1 MSFTEIN
8 SVENFVIKAMTGV
21 NLNTPSPVG
30 EGQGVRVCEP
40 PAHYG
45 ARWEYVPA
53 TALQREITE
62 VLVETEVKK
71 ALVRLNPEI
80 AAQPERADEVIYKLR
95 SILLSVNSTGLVRA
109 NEKFAEWLKG
119 RKTMPFGK
127 NYAHVT
133 VNLIDFK
140 NIENNTF
147 QLVNQFSIRNRETK
161 RPDIVLFVNG
171 FPLVVG
177 EAKTAV
183 RPAVSWLDGAADIH
197 DGYENSVP
205 ELFVPNVFSF
215 ATEGKELYYGAVRT
229 PLEFWAAWRVDD
241 DENLSK
247 MMGLGNV
254 EKELKQLL
262 SPRTLLDI
270 LYNFTTYTTN
280 KKRQRTKIVCR
291 YQQYEGANLIV
302 ERVLQNRIKRGLIWH
317 FQGSGKSLLMLFAAQ
332 KLRKM
337 PELKSPTVMIVVD
350 RVDLDSQTQNVFKE
364 AQNVMPTEDISTM
377 NSYLENDSRYI
388 IITTIFKFKE
398 AKPNINLRENIIV
411 MVDEAHRTQEGDLG
425 QRMRA
430 ALPNAFFF
438 GLTGT
443 PINRSDH
450 NTFWTFGAEE
460 DTNGYM
466 SRYSFEDA
474 LRDNTILP
482 LHFEPRLLDIH
493 IDKDSVDEQFA
504 ELSNSLDED
513 AKITLTKKA
522 AKMLEFLK
530 SPERIALVCQDIAQ
544 HYQEKV
550 EPQGFKA
557 MIVTP
562 DREACHLYK
571 QELGKYFPDSA
582 SAVVISTSGKGDD
595 ELKRLYNRTKDEQ
608 EKLIEKY
615 NNPDSELKFLI
626 VTAKL
631 LTGFDSPILQTMYLD
646 KSLKDH
652 TLLQAICR
660 TNRKFPNKTFGR
672 IVDYFGV
679 FDDAAKAL
687 EFDEDAM
694 KKVITNLNSLID
706 ELPKVMENN
715 LSHFAGVDRTVE
727 GFDGLQA
734 AQEAIGTN
742 EKRDAFAA
750 DYRQLS
756 NIWESLSPDPA
767 LEPFRVDYK
776 WLSNVYQSVKPSGP
790 DSLGKLLWL
799 SLGAQTKKIMY
810 DNIHAEGIHTDMEE
824 VVLDETTVA
833 SLMANKDPKAAKRME
848 KELIKRF
855 KKYSNIPKFVE
866 LSKRLEELRAKAEA
880 GLISSIEFIKEL
892 CQIARE
898 TVQAEKQE
906 EKIEVRKTG
915 KEALTE
921 LFLELRTEDT
931 PAVVG
936 RIVADIDEIVKIVRF
951 PGWQTTN
958 AGEREVQKAL
968 RKTLLKYKLHKEEA
982 LFAKAY
988 LYIKEYY

>member
-1 MSFTEIN
+1 MSFNEIN
-8 SVENFVIKAMTGV
+8 TVENFVIKTMTGV
-21 NLNTPSPVG
+21 NLNDAGAVG
-30 EGQGVRVCEP
+30 GEP
-40 PAHYG
+40 MAEYG
-45 ARWEYVPA
+45 AYWVYTPA
-53 TALQREITE
+53 SELSREITE
-62 VLVETEVKK
+62 VLIETELKK
-71 ALVRLNPEI
+71 ALIKLNPEI
-80 AAQPERADEVIYKLR
+80 AALPERADEVIYKLR

-109 NEKFAEWLKG
+109 NEEFAEWLKG
-119 RKTMPFGK
+119 DKTMPFGK

-133 VNLIDFK
+133 VKLIDFD
-140 NIENNTF
+140 NIENNKF

-161 RPDIVLFVNG
+161 RPDIVMFVNG
-171 FPLVVG
+171 IPLVVG
-177 EAKTAV
+177 EAKTPI
-183 RPAVSWLDGAADIH
+183 RPSVSWLDAAADIH

-229 PLEFWAAWRVDD
+229 PLEFWAAWRVNDGDD
-241 DENLSK
+241 VSRL
-247 MMGLGNV
+247 MGLTNV
-254 EKELKQLL
+254 AAEMKQLL
-262 SPRTLLDI
+262 SPKTLLDI
-270 LYNFTTYTTN
+270 LYNFTTYSTN
-280 KKRQRTKIVCR
+280 KKRQRIKVVCR

-302 ERVLQNRIKRGLIWH
+302 QRVVENKIKRGLIWH

-332 KLRKM
+332 KMRKM
-337 PELKSPTVMIVVD
+337 AELKSPTVMIVVD

-364 AQNVMPTEDISTM
+364 ARNVVPTEDIDTL
-377 NSYLENDSRYI
+377 NGYLANDSRFI

-398 AKPNINLRENIIV
+398 AKANINLRDNIIV

-425 QRMRA
+425 QRMRM

-443 PINRSDH
+443 PINKSDH
-450 NTFWTFGAEE
+450 NTFWTFGAQE
-460 DTNGYM
+460 DENGYM

-474 LRDNTILP
+474 LRDKTILP

-493 IDKDSVDEQFA
+493 IDRDRVDEEFEA
-504 ELSNSLDED
+504 LSNTLDED
-513 AKITLTKKA
+513 AKITLSNKA

-530 SPERIALVCQDIAQ
+530 SPERIEIVCKDIAQ

-582 SAVVISTSGKGDD
+582 SAVVISTSGKGED
-595 ELKRLYNRTKDEQ
+595 ELKRLYSLTKDEQ
-608 EKLIEKY
+608 EKLIEKF
-615 NNPDSELKFLI
+615 NKPESELKFLI

-631 LTGFDSPILQTMYLD
+631 LTGFDAPILQTMYLD

-687 EFDEDAM
+687 EFDEDVM
-694 KKVITNLNSLID
+694 KKVITNLNLQLE
-706 ELPKVMENN
+706 ELPRVMANN
-715 LSHFAGVDRTVE
+715 LAHFEGVDRTVD

-734 AQEAIGTN
+734 AQEAINTN
-742 EKRDAFAA
+742 EKRDAFAS
-750 DYRQLS
+750 DYRQLA
-756 NIWESLSPDPA
+756 NIWESLSPDVS
-767 LEPFRVDYK
+767 LEPYREDYK

-810 DNIHAEGIHTDMEE
+810 DNIHVGGIHSDMEE
-824 VVLDETTVA
+824 VVLDEVMVA
-833 SLMANKDPKAAKRME
+833 SLMTSKDPRAAKKIE

-855 KKYSNIPKFVE
+855 KKYANQPKFIE
-866 LSKRLEELRAKAEA
+866 LSKRLEALRDKAEQ

-906 EKIEVRKTG
+906 QQVEVRKTG
-915 KEALTE
+915 EEALTE
-921 LFLELRTEDT
+921 LFMELRTEDT

-936 RIVADIDEIVKIVRF
+936 RIVADIDSIVKIVRF
-951 PGWQTTN
+951 PGWQNTN

-968 RKTLLKYKLHKEEA
+968 RKTLLKYKLHKEEV
-982 LFAKAY
+982 LFNKAY
-988 LYIKEYY
+988 MYIREYY

>member
-1 MSFTEIN
+1 MSNLSFNEIN
-8 SVENFVIKAMTGV
+8 TVENFVIKTMTGV
-21 NLNTPSPVG
+21 NLNDAGAAGG
-30 EGQGVRVCEP
+30 EPMAE
-40 PAHYG
+40 YG
-45 ARWEYVPA
+45 AHWLYTPA
-53 TALQREITE
+53 SELSREITE
-62 VLVETEVKK
+62 VLIETELKK
-71 ALVRLNPEI
+71 ALIKLNPEI
-80 AAQPERADEVIYKLR
+80 AALPERADEVIYKLR

-109 NEKFAEWLKG
+109 NEEFAEWLKG
-119 RKTMPFGK
+119 DKTMPFGK

-133 VNLIDFK
+133 VKLVDFD
-140 NIENNTF
+140 NIGNNKF

-161 RPDIVLFVNG
+161 RPDIVMFVNG
-171 FPLVVG
+171 IPLVVG
-177 EAKTAV
+177 EAKTPI
-183 RPAVSWLDGAADIH
+183 RPSVSWLDAAADIH

-229 PLEFWAAWRVDD
+229 PLEFWAAWRVNDGDD
-241 DENLSK
+241 VSRL
-247 MMGLGNV
+247 MGLTNV
-254 EKELKQLL
+254 AAEMKQLL
-262 SPRTLLDI
+262 SPKTLLDI
-270 LYNFTTYTTN
+270 LYNFTTYSTN
-280 KKRQRTKIVCR
+280 KKRQRMKVVCR

-302 ERVLQNRIKRGLIWH
+302 QRVVESKIKRGLIWH

-332 KLRKM
+332 KMRKM
-337 PELKSPTVMIVVD
+337 AELKSPTVMIVVD

-364 AQNVMPTEDISTM
+364 ARNVVPTEDIDTL
-377 NSYLENDSRYI
+377 NGYLANDSRFI

-398 AKPNINLRENIIV
+398 AKANINLRDNIIV

-425 QRMRA
+425 QRMRM

-443 PINRSDH
+443 PINKSDH
-450 NTFWTFGAEE
+450 NTFWTFGAQE
-460 DTNGYM
+460 DENGYM

-474 LRDNTILP
+474 LRDKTILP

-493 IDKDSVDEQFA
+493 IDRDRVDEEFEA
-504 ELSNSLDED
+504 LSNTLDED
-513 AKITLTKKA
+513 AKITLSNKA

-530 SPERIALVCQDIAQ
+530 LPERIEIVCKDIAQ

-571 QELGKYFPDSA
+571 QELEKYFPDSA
-582 SAVVISTSGKGDD
+582 SAVVISTSGKGED
-595 ELKRLYNRTKDEQ
+595 ELKRLYSLTKDEQ
-608 EKLIEKY
+608 EKLIEKF
-615 NNPDSELKFLI
+615 NKPESELKFLI

-631 LTGFDSPILQTMYLD
+631 LTGFDAPILQTMYLD

-687 EFDEDAM
+687 EFDEDVM
-694 KKVITNLNSLID
+694 KKVITNLNSQLE
-706 ELPKVMENN
+706 ELPRVMANN
-715 LSHFAGVDRTVE
+715 LAHFEGVDRTVD

-734 AQEAIGTN
+734 AQEAINTN
-742 EKRDAFAA
+742 EKRDAFAS
-750 DYRQLS
+750 DYRQLA
-756 NIWESLSPDPA
+756 NIWESLSPDVA
-767 LEPFRVDYK
+767 LEPYREDYK

-810 DNIHAEGIHTDMEE
+810 DNIHVGGIHSDMEE
-824 VVLDETTVA
+824 VVLDEVMVA
-833 SLMANKDPKAAKRME
+833 SLMTSKDPIAAKKIE

-855 KKYSNIPKFVE
+855 KKYANQLKFIE
-866 LSKRLEELRAKAEA
+866 LSKRLEALRDKAEQ

-906 EKIEVRKTG
+906 QQIEVRKTG

-921 LFLELRTEDT
+921 LFMELRTEDT

-936 RIVADIDEIVKIVRF
+936 RIVADIDSIVKIVRF
-951 PGWQTTN
+951 PGWQNTN
-958 AGEREVQKAL
+958 VGEREVQKAL
-968 RKTLLKYKLHKEEA
+968 RKTLLKYKLHKEEV
-982 LFAKAY
+982 LFNKAY
-988 LYIKEYY
+988 MYIREYY

>member
-1 MSFTEIN
+1 MSFNEIN
-8 SVENFVIKAMTGV
+8 SVENFVIKTMTGV
-21 NLNTPSPVG
+21 NLNDTQALHEPMPS
-30 EGQGVRVCEP
+30 
-40 PAHYG
+40 YG
-45 ARWEYVPA
+45 AQWIYTPA
-53 TALQREITE
+53 SELPREITE
-62 VLVETEVKK
+62 VLIETELKQ
-71 ALVRLNPEI
+71 ALVKLNPEI
-80 AAQPERADEVIYKLR
+80 AALPERADEVIYKLR

-109 NEKFAEWLKG
+109 NEEFAEWLKG
-119 RKTMPFGK
+119 NKTMPFGK
-127 NYAHVT
+127 NYAHVSIK
-133 VNLIDFK
+133 LIDFDD
-140 NIENNTF
+140 IENNKF

-161 RPDIVLFVNG
+161 RPDIVMFVNG
-171 FPLVVG
+171 IPLVVG
-177 EAKTAV
+177 EAKTPV
-183 RPAVSWLDGAADIH
+183 RPSVSWLDAASDIH

-205 ELFVPNVFSF
+205 ELFVPNVLSF

-229 PLEFWAAWRVDD
+229 PLEFWAAWRVNEGDD
-241 DENLSK
+241 VSRL
-247 MMGLGNV
+247 MGLNNV
-254 EKELKQLL
+254 AAEMKQLL
-262 SPRTLLDI
+262 SPKTLLDI
-270 LYNFTTYTTN
+270 LYNFTTHSTN
-280 KKRQRTKIVCR
+280 KKRQRIKVVCR

-302 ERVLQNRIKRGLIWH
+302 QRVLENKIKRGLIWH

-332 KLRKM
+332 KMRKLK
-337 PELKSPTVMIVVD
+337 ELKSPTVMIVVD

-364 AQNVMPTEDISTM
+364 APSVMPTEDIDTL
-377 NSYLENDSRYI
+377 NKYLANDSRFI
-388 IITTIFKFKE
+388 IITTIFKFKD
-398 AKPNINLRENIIV
+398 AKANINLRDNIIV

-425 QRMRA
+425 QRMRM

-443 PINRSDH
+443 PINKTDH
-450 NTFWTFGAEE
+450 NTFWTFGAQE
-460 DTNGYM
+460 DENGYM

-474 LRDNTILP
+474 LRDKTILP

-493 IDKDSVDEQFA
+493 IDREKVDEEFEA
-504 ELSNSLDED
+504 ISNTLDEE
-513 AKITLTKKA
+513 AKITLSKKA

-530 SPERIALVCQDIAQ
+530 SPERIEIVCKDIAQ

-582 SAVVISTSGKGDD
+582 SAVVISTSGKGED
-595 ELKRLYNRTKDEQ
+595 ELKRLYNLTKDEQ
-608 EKLIEKY
+608 EKLVEKF
-615 NNPDSELKFLI
+615 NKPDSELKFLI

-631 LTGFDSPILQTMYLD
+631 LTGFDAPILQTMYLD

-687 EFDEDAM
+687 EFDEDVM
-694 KKVITNLNSLID
+694 KKVITNLSSQLE
-706 ELPKVMENN
+706 ELPRIMANN
-715 LSHFAGVDRTVE
+715 LAHFEGVDRTIE

-734 AQEAIGTN
+734 AQDAIDTN
-742 EKRDAFAA
+742 EKRDAFAS
-750 DYRQLS
+750 DYRQLA

-767 LEPFRVDYK
+767 LEPYRTDYK

-810 DNIHAEGIHTDMEE
+810 DNIHVGGIHTDMQE
-824 VVLDETTVA
+824 VVLDETMVA
-833 SLMANKDPKAAKRME
+833 SLMVSKDPKAAKKIE

-855 KKYSNIPKFVE
+855 KKYTNQPKFVE
-866 LSKRLEELRAKAEA
+866 LSKRLEALRDKAEQ

-898 TVQAEKQE
+898 TIQAEKQE
-906 EKIEVRKTG
+906 EHIEVRKTG
-915 KEALTE
+915 TEALTE

-936 RIVADIDEIVKIVRF
+936 RIVADIDSIVKIVRF

-968 RKTLLKYKLHKEEA
+968 RKTLLKYKLHKEEV
-982 LFAKAY
+982 LFNKAY
-988 LYIKEYY
+988 MYIREYY

>member
-1 MSFTEIN
+1 MSFNEIN
-8 SVENFVIKAMTGV
+8 SVENFVIKTMTGV
-21 NLNTPSPVG
+21 NLNETG
-30 EGQGVRVCEP
+30 TLHEP
-40 PAHYG
+40 MTSYG
-45 ARWEYVPA
+45 AQWIYTPA
-53 TALQREITE
+53 SELPREITE
-62 VLVETEVKK
+62 VLIETELKQTLVK
-71 ALVRLNPEI
+71 LNPEI
-80 AAQPERADEVIYKLR
+80 AALPERADEVMYKLR

-109 NEKFAEWLKG
+109 NEEFAEWLKG
-119 RKTMPFGK
+119 NKTMPFGK
-127 NYAHVT
+127 NYAHVS
-133 VNLIDFK
+133 VKLIDFET
-140 NIENNTF
+140 IENNKF

-161 RPDIVLFVNG
+161 RPDIVMFVNG
-171 FPLVVG
+171 IPLVVG
-177 EAKTAV
+177 EAKTPV
-183 RPAVSWLDGAADIH
+183 RPSVSWLDAASDIH

-205 ELFVPNVFSF
+205 ELFVPNVLSF

-229 PLEFWAAWRVDD
+229 PLEFWAAWRVNEGDD
-241 DENLSK
+241 VSRL
-247 MMGLGNV
+247 MGLNNV
-254 EKELKQLL
+254 AAEMKQLL
-262 SPRTLLDI
+262 SPKTLLDI
-270 LYNFTTYTTN
+270 LYNFTTYSTN
-280 KKRQRTKIVCR
+280 KKRQRIKVVCR

-302 ERVLQNRIKRGLIWH
+302 QRVLENKIKRGLIWH

-332 KLRKM
+332 KMRKLK
-337 PELKSPTVMIVVD
+337 ELKSPTVMIVVD

-364 AQNVMPTEDISTM
+364 APNVMPTEDIDTL
-377 NSYLENDSRYI
+377 NKYLANDSRFI
-388 IITTIFKFKE
+388 IITTIFKFKD
-398 AKPNINLRENIIV
+398 AKANINLRDNIIV

-425 QRMRA
+425 QRMRM

-443 PINRSDH
+443 PINKTDH
-450 NTFWTFGAEE
+450 NTFWTFGAQE
-460 DTNGYM
+460 DENGYM

-474 LRDNTILP
+474 LRDKTILP

-493 IDKDSVDEQFA
+493 IDREKVDEEFEA
-504 ELSNSLDED
+504 ISNTLDEE
-513 AKITLTKKA
+513 AKITLSKKA

-530 SPERIALVCQDIAQ
+530 SPERIEIVCKDIAQ

-571 QELGKYFPDSA
+571 QELGKYFPNSA
-582 SAVVISTSGKGDD
+582 SAVVISTSGKGED
-595 ELKRLYNRTKDEQ
+595 ELKRLYNLTKDEQ
-608 EKLIEKY
+608 EKLVEKF
-615 NNPDSELKFLI
+615 NKPDSELKFLI

-631 LTGFDSPILQTMYLD
+631 LTGFDAPILQTMYLD

-687 EFDEDAM
+687 EFDEDVM
-694 KKVITNLNSLID
+694 KKVITNLSSQLE
-706 ELPKVMENN
+706 ELPRIMANN
-715 LSHFAGVDRTVE
+715 LAHFEGVDRTIE

-734 AQEAIGTN
+734 AQDAIDTN
-742 EKRDAFAA
+742 EKRDAFAS
-750 DYRQLS
+750 DYRQLT

-767 LEPFRVDYK
+767 LEPYRTDYK

-810 DNIHAEGIHTDMEE
+810 DNIHVGGIHTDMQE
-824 VVLDETTVA
+824 VVLDETMVA
-833 SLMANKDPKAAKRME
+833 SLMVSKDPKAAKKIE

-855 KKYSNIPKFVE
+855 KKYTNQPKFVE
-866 LSKRLEELRAKAEA
+866 LSKRLEALRDKAEQ

-898 TVQAEKQE
+898 TIQAEKQE
-906 EKIEVRKTG
+906 EHIEVRKTG
-915 KEALTE
+915 TEALTE

-936 RIVADIDEIVKIVRF
+936 RIVADIDSIVKIVRF

-968 RKTLLKYKLHKEEA
+968 RKTLLKYKLHKEEV
-982 LFAKAY
+982 LFNKAY
-988 LYIKEYY
+988 MYIREYY

>member
-1 MSFTEIN
+1 MSFNEIN
-8 SVENFVIKAMTGV
+8 AVENFVIHTMTGV
-21 NLNTPSPVG
+21 NLNETGTLHEPMPS
-30 EGQGVRVCEP
+30 
-40 PAHYG
+40 YG
-45 ARWEYVPA
+45 AQWIYTPA
-53 TALQREITE
+53 SELPREITE
-62 VLVETEVKK
+62 VLIETELKQ
-71 ALVRLNPEI
+71 ALIKLNPEI
-80 AAQPERADEVIYKLR
+80 AALPDRADEVIYKLR

-109 NEKFAEWLKG
+109 NEEFAEWLKG
-119 RKTMPFGK
+119 NKTMPFGK
-127 NYAHVT
+127 NYAHVSIK
-133 VNLIDFK
+133 LIDFDV
-140 NIENNTF
+140 IENNKF

-161 RPDIVLFVNG
+161 RPDIVMFVNG
-171 FPLVVG
+171 IPLVVG
-177 EAKTAV
+177 EAKTPV
-183 RPAVSWLDGAADIH
+183 RPSVSWLDAASDIH

-205 ELFVPNVFSF
+205 ELFVPNVLSF

-229 PLEFWAAWRVDD
+229 PLEFWAAWRVNEGDD
-241 DENLSK
+241 MSRL
-247 MMGLGNV
+247 MGLNNV
-254 EKELKQLL
+254 AAEMKQLL
-262 SPRTLLDI
+262 SPKTLLDI
-270 LYNFTTYTTN
+270 LYNFTTYSTN
-280 KKRQRTKIVCR
+280 KKRQRIKVVCR

-302 ERVLQNRIKRGLIWH
+302 QRVLENKIKRGLIWH

-332 KLRKM
+332 KMRKM
-337 PELKSPTVMIVVD
+337 KELKSPTVMIVVD

-364 AQNVMPTEDISTM
+364 APNVMPTEDIDTL
-377 NSYLENDSRYI
+377 NKYLANDSRYI
-388 IITTIFKFKE
+388 IITTIFKFKD
-398 AKPNINLRENIIV
+398 AQANINQRENIIV

-425 QRMRA
+425 QRMRL

-443 PINRSDH
+443 PINKTDH
-450 NTFWTFGAEE
+450 NTFWTFGAQE
-460 DTNGYM
+460 DENGYM

-474 LRDNTILP
+474 LRDKTILP

-493 IDKDSVDEQFA
+493 IDREKVDEEFA
-504 ELSNSLDED
+504 AISNTLDED
-513 AKITLTKKA
+513 AKITLSNKA

-530 SPERIALVCQDIAQ
+530 SPERIEIVCKDIAQ

-571 QELGKYFPDSA
+571 QELSKYFPDSA
-582 SAVVISTSGKGDD
+582 SAVVISTSGKGED
-595 ELKRLYNRTKDEQ
+595 ELKRLYNLSKDEQ
-608 EKLIEKY
+608 EKLIEKF
-615 NNPDSELKFLI
+615 NKPDSELKFLI

-631 LTGFDSPILQTMYLD
+631 LTGFDAPILQTMYLD

-687 EFDEDAM
+687 EFDEEVM
-694 KKVITNLNSLID
+694 KKVITNLSSQLE
-706 ELPKVMENN
+706 ELPRIMANN
-715 LSHFAGVDRTVE
+715 LAHFEGVDRTIE
-727 GFDGLQA
+727 GFDGLQT
-734 AQEAIGTN
+734 AQDAIDTN
-742 EKRDAFAA
+742 EKRDAFAS
-750 DYRQLS
+750 DYRQLA

-767 LEPFRVDYK
+767 LEPYRTDYK

-810 DNIHAEGIHTDMEE
+810 DNIHVGGIHTDMQE
-824 VVLDETTVA
+824 VVLDETMVA
-833 SLMANKDPKAAKRME
+833 SLMASKDPKAAKKIE

-855 KKYSNIPKFVE
+855 KKYTNQPKFVE
-866 LSKRLEELRAKAEA
+866 LSKRLEALRDKAEQ

-898 TVQAEKQE
+898 TIQAEKQE
-906 EKIEVRKTG
+906 EHIEVRKTG
-915 KEALTE
+915 TEALTE

-936 RIVADIDEIVKIVRF
+936 RIVADIDSIVKIVRF

-968 RKTLLKYKLHKEEA
+968 RKTLLKYKLHKEEV
-982 LFAKAY
+982 LFNKAY
-988 LYIKEYY
+988 MYIREYY

>member
-1 MSFTEIN
+1 MSFNEIN
-8 SVENFVIKAMTGV
+8 SVENFVIITMTGV
-21 NLNTPSPVG
+21 NLNDTKALHEPMPS
-30 EGQGVRVCEP
+30 
-40 PAHYG
+40 YG
-45 ARWEYVPA
+45 AQWIYTPA
-53 TALQREITE
+53 SELPREITE
-62 VLVETEVKK
+62 VLIETELKQ
-71 ALVRLNPEI
+71 ALIKLNPEI
-80 AAQPERADEVIYKLR
+80 AALPERADEVIYKLR
-95 SILLSVNSTGLVRA
+95 SILLSVNSTGLVHA
-109 NEKFAEWLKG
+109 NEEFAEWLKG
-119 RKTMPFGK
+119 NKTMPFGK
-127 NYAHVT
+127 NYAHVSIK
-133 VNLIDFK
+133 LIYFDV
-140 NIENNTF
+140 IENNKF

-161 RPDIVLFVNG
+161 RPDIVMFVNG
-171 FPLVVG
+171 IPLVVG
-177 EAKTAV
+177 EAKTPV
-183 RPAVSWLDGAADIH
+183 RPSVSWLDAASDIH

-205 ELFVPNVFSF
+205 ELFVPNVLSF

-229 PLEFWAAWRVDD
+229 LLEFWAAWRVNKGDD
-241 DENLSK
+241 MSRL
-247 MMGLGNV
+247 MGLNNV
-254 EKELKQLL
+254 AAEMKQLL
-262 SPRTLLDI
+262 SPKTLLDI
-270 LYNFTTYTTN
+270 LYNFTTYSTN
-280 KKRQRTKIVCR
+280 KKRQRIKVVCR

-302 ERVLQNRIKRGLIWH
+302 QRVLENKIKRGLIWH

-332 KLRKM
+332 KMRKM
-337 PELKSPTVMIVVD
+337 KELKSPTVMIVVD

-364 AQNVMPTEDISTM
+364 APNVMPTEDIDTL
-377 NSYLENDSRYI
+377 NKYLANDSRYI
-388 IITTIFKFKE
+388 IITTIFKFKD
-398 AKPNINLRENIIV
+398 AQANINQRENIIV

-425 QRMRA
+425 QRMRL

-443 PINRSDH
+443 PINKSDH
-450 NTFWTFGAEE
+450 NTFWTFGAQE
-460 DTNGYM
+460 DENGYM

-474 LRDNTILP
+474 LRDKTILP

-493 IDKDSVDEQFA
+493 IDREKVDEEFA
-504 ELSNSLDED
+504 AISNTLDED
-513 AKITLTKKA
+513 AKITLSNKA

-530 SPERIALVCQDIAQ
+530 SPERIEIVCKDIAQ

-571 QELGKYFPDSA
+571 QELSKYFPDSA
-582 SAVVISTSGKGDD
+582 SAVVISTSGKGED
-595 ELKRLYNRTKDEQ
+595 ELKRLYNLSKDEQ
-608 EKLIEKY
+608 EKLIEKFSKS
-615 NNPDSELKFLI
+615 DSELKFLI

-631 LTGFDSPILQTMYLD
+631 LTGFDAPILQTMYLD

-687 EFDEDAM
+687 EFDEDVM
-694 KKVITNLNSLID
+694 KKVITNLSSQLE
-706 ELPKVMENN
+706 ELPRIMGNN
-715 LSHFAGVDRTVE
+715 LAHFEGVDRTVE

-734 AQEAIGTN
+734 AQDAINTN
-742 EKRDAFAA
+742 EKRDAFAS
-750 DYRQLS
+750 DYRQLA

-767 LEPFRVDYK
+767 LEPYRTDYK

-810 DNIHAEGIHTDMEE
+810 DNIHVDGIHNDMQE
-824 VVLDETTVA
+824 VVLDETMVA
-833 SLMANKDPKAAKRME
+833 SLMASKDPKAAKKIE

-855 KKYSNIPKFVE
+855 KKYTNQPKFVE
-866 LSKRLEELRAKAEA
+866 LSKRLEALRDKAEQ

-898 TVQAEKQE
+898 TIQAEKQE
-906 EKIEVRKTG
+906 EHIEVRKTG
-915 KEALTE
+915 TEALTE

-936 RIVADIDEIVKIVRF
+936 RIVADIDSIVKIVRF

-968 RKTLLKYKLHKEEA
+968 RKTLLKYKLHKEEV
-982 LFAKAY
+982 LFNKAY
-988 LYIKEYY
+988 MYIREYY

>member
-1 MSFTEIN
+1 MPFNEIN
-8 SVENFVIKAMTGV
+8 SVENFVIKTMTGV
-21 NLNTPSPVG
+21 NLNNT
-30 EGQGVRVCEP
+30 QALHEP
-40 PAHYG
+40 IVTYG
-45 ARWEYVPA
+45 AQWIYTPA
-53 TALQREITE
+53 SELPREITE
-62 VLVETEVKK
+62 VLIETELKQ
-71 ALVRLNPEI
+71 ALVKLNPEI
-80 AAQPERADEVIYKLR
+80 AALPERADEVIYKLR

-109 NEKFAEWLKG
+109 NEEFAEWLKG
-119 RKTMPFGK
+119 KKTMPFGK
-127 NYAHVT
+127 NYAHVS
-133 VNLIDFK
+133 VKLIDFE
-140 NIENNTF
+140 NIENNKF

-161 RPDIVLFVNG
+161 RPDIVMFVNG
-171 FPLVVG
+171 IPLVVG
-177 EAKTAV
+177 EAKTPV
-183 RPAVSWLDGAADIH
+183 RPSVSWLDAASDIH

-205 ELFVPNVFSF
+205 ELFVPNVLSF

-229 PLEFWAAWRVDD
+229 PLEFWAAWRVNEGDD
-241 DENLSK
+241 VSRL
-247 MMGLGNV
+247 MGLNNV
-254 EKELKQLL
+254 AAEMKQLL
-262 SPRTLLDI
+262 SPKTLLDI
-270 LYNFTTYTTN
+270 LYNFTTYSTN
-280 KKRQRTKIVCR
+280 KKRQRIKVVCR

-302 ERVLQNRIKRGLIWH
+302 QRVLENKIKRGLIWH

-332 KLRKM
+332 KMRKLK
-337 PELKSPTVMIVVD
+337 ELKSPTVMIVVD

-364 AQNVMPTEDISTM
+364 APNVMPTEDIDTL
-377 NSYLENDSRYI
+377 NKYLANDSRYI
-388 IITTIFKFKE
+388 IITTIFKFKD
-398 AKPNINLRENIIV
+398 AQANINLRDNIIV

-425 QRMRA
+425 QRMRM

-443 PINRSDH
+443 PINKTDH
-450 NTFWTFGAEE
+450 NTFWTFGAQE
-460 DTNGYM
+460 DENGYM

-474 LRDNTILP
+474 LRDKTILP

-493 IDKDSVDEQFA
+493 IDREKVDEEFA
-504 ELSNSLDED
+504 AISNTLDEE
-513 AKITLTKKA
+513 AKITLSNKA

-530 SPERIALVCQDIAQ
+530 SPERVEIVCKDIAQ

-582 SAVVISTSGKGDD
+582 SAVVISTSGKGED
-595 ELKRLYNRTKDEQ
+595 ELKRLYNLAKDEQ
-608 EKLIEKY
+608 EKLIEKF
-615 NNPDSELKFLI
+615 NKPDSELKFLI

-631 LTGFDSPILQTMYLD
+631 LTGFDAPILQTMYLD

-687 EFDEDAM
+687 EFDEEVM
-694 KKVITNLNSLID
+694 KKVITNLSSQLE
-706 ELPKVMENN
+706 ELPRIMANN
-715 LSHFAGVDRTVE
+715 LAHFEGVDRTIE

-734 AQEAIGTN
+734 AQDAIDTN
-742 EKRDAFAA
+742 EKRDAFAS
-750 DYRQLS
+750 DYRQLA

-767 LEPFRVDYK
+767 LEPYRTDYK

-810 DNIHAEGIHTDMEE
+810 DNIHVGGIHTDMEE
-824 VVLDETTVA
+824 VVLDETMVA
-833 SLMANKDPKAAKRME
+833 SLMASKDPKAAKKIE

-855 KKYSNIPKFVE
+855 KKYTNQPKFVE
-866 LSKRLEELRAKAEA
+866 LSKRLEALRDKAEQ

-898 TVQAEKQE
+898 TIQAEKQE
-906 EKIEVRKTG
+906 EHIEVRKTG
-915 KEALTE
+915 TEALTE
-921 LFLELRTEDT
+921 LFLELRTDDT

-936 RIVADIDEIVKIVRF
+936 RIVADIDSIVKVVRF

-968 RKTLLKYKLHKEEA
+968 RKTLLKYKLHKEEV
-982 LFAKAY
+982 LFNKAY
-988 LYIKEYY
+988 LYIREYY

>member
-1 MSFTEIN
+1 MSFNEIN
-8 SVENFVIKAMTGV
+8 SVENFVIKTMTGV
-21 NLNTPSPVG
+21 NLNETG
-30 EGQGVRVCEP
+30 TLHEP
-40 PAHYG
+40 MTSYG
-45 ARWEYVPA
+45 AQWIYTPA
-53 TALQREITE
+53 SELPREITE
-62 VLVETEVKK
+62 VLIETELKQ
-71 ALVRLNPEI
+71 ALIKLNPEI
-80 AAQPERADEVIYKLR
+80 AALPERADEVIYKLR

-109 NEKFAEWLKG
+109 NEEFAEWLKG
-119 RKTMPFGK
+119 NKTMPFGK
-127 NYAHVT
+127 NYAHVS
-133 VNLIDFK
+133 VKLIDFET
-140 NIENNTF
+140 IENNKF

-161 RPDIVLFVNG
+161 RPDIVMFVNG
-171 FPLVVG
+171 IPLVVG
-177 EAKTAV
+177 EAKTPV
-183 RPAVSWLDGAADIH
+183 RPSVSWLDAASDIH

-205 ELFVPNVFSF
+205 ELFVPNVLSF

-229 PLEFWAAWRVDD
+229 PLEFWAAWRVNEGDD
-241 DENLSK
+241 VTRL
-247 MMGLGNV
+247 MGLNNV
-254 EKELKQLL
+254 AAEMKQLL
-262 SPRTLLDI
+262 SPKTLLDI
-270 LYNFTTYTTN
+270 LYNFTTYSTN
-280 KKRQRTKIVCR
+280 KKRQRIKVVCR

-302 ERVLQNRIKRGLIWH
+302 QRVLENKIKRGLIWH

-332 KLRKM
+332 KMRKM
-337 PELKSPTVMIVVD
+337 KELKSPTVMIVVD

-364 AQNVMPTEDISTM
+364 APNVMPTEDIDTL
-377 NSYLENDSRYI
+377 NKYLANDSRYI
-388 IITTIFKFKE
+388 IITTIFKFKD
-398 AKPNINLRENIIV
+398 AQANINQRENIIV

-425 QRMRA
+425 QRMRL

-443 PINRSDH
+443 PINKSDH
-450 NTFWTFGAEE
+450 NTFWTFGAQE
-460 DTNGYM
+460 DENGYM

-474 LRDNTILP
+474 LRDKTILP

-493 IDKDSVDEQFA
+493 IDRDKVDEEFA
-504 ELSNSLDED
+504 AISNTLDED
-513 AKITLTKKA
+513 AKITLSNKA

-530 SPERIALVCQDIAQ
+530 SPERIEIVCKDIAQ

-582 SAVVISTSGKGDD
+582 SAVVISTSGKGED
-595 ELKRLYNRTKDEQ
+595 ELKRLYNLSKDEQ
-608 EKLIEKY
+608 EKLIEKF
-615 NNPDSELKFLI
+615 NKPDSELKFLI

-631 LTGFDSPILQTMYLD
+631 LTGFDAPILQTMYLD

-687 EFDEDAM
+687 EFDEEVM
-694 KKVITNLNSLID
+694 KKVITNLSSQLE
-706 ELPKVMENN
+706 ELPRIMANN
-715 LSHFAGVDRTVE
+715 LAHFEGVDRTVE

-734 AQEAIGTN
+734 AQDAINTN
-742 EKRDAFAA
+742 EKRDAFAS
-750 DYRQLS
+750 DYRQLA

-767 LEPFRVDYK
+767 LEPYRTDYK

-810 DNIHAEGIHTDMEE
+810 DNIHVGGIHTDMEE
-824 VVLDETTVA
+824 VVLDETMVA
-833 SLMANKDPKAAKRME
+833 SLMASKDPKAAKKIE

-855 KKYSNIPKFVE
+855 KKYTNQPKFVE
-866 LSKRLEELRAKAEA
+866 LSKRLEALRDKAEQ

-898 TVQAEKQE
+898 TIQAEKQE
-906 EKIEVRKTG
+906 EHIEVRKTG

-921 LFLELRTEDT
+921 LFLELRTDDT

-936 RIVADIDEIVKIVRF
+936 RIVADIDSIVKIVRF

-968 RKTLLKYKLHKEEA
+968 RKTLLKYKLHKEEV
-982 LFAKAY
+982 LFNKAY
-988 LYIKEYY
+988 MYIREYY

>member
-1 MSFTEIN
+1 MSFNEIN
-8 SVENFVIKAMTGV
+8 TVENFVIKTMTGV
-21 NLNTPSPVG
+21 NLNDAGVVGGEPVA
-30 EGQGVRVCEP
+30 E
-40 PAHYG
+40 YG
-45 ARWEYVPA
+45 AHWVYTPA
-53 TALQREITE
+53 SELSREITE
-62 VLVETEVKK
+62 VLIETELKQ
-71 ALVRLNPEI
+71 ALIKLNPEI
-80 AAQPERADEVIYKLR
+80 AALPERADEVIYKLR

-109 NEKFAEWLKG
+109 NEEFAEWLKG
-119 RKTMPFGK
+119 DKTMPFGK

-133 VNLIDFK
+133 VKLIDFD
-140 NIENNTF
+140 NIENNKF

-161 RPDIVLFVNG
+161 RPDIVMFVNG
-171 FPLVVG
+171 IPLVVG
-177 EAKTAV
+177 EAKT
-183 RPAVSWLDGAADIH
+183 PICPSVSWLDAAADIH

-229 PLEFWAAWRVDD
+229 PLEFWAAWRVNDGDD
-241 DENLSK
+241 VSRL
-247 MMGLGNV
+247 MGLTNV
-254 EKELKQLL
+254 AAEMKQLL
-262 SPRTLLDI
+262 SPKTLLDI
-270 LYNFTTYTTN
+270 LYNFTTYSTN
-280 KKRQRTKIVCR
+280 KKRQRMKVVCR

-302 ERVLQNRIKRGLIWH
+302 QRVVENKIKRGLIWH

-332 KLRKM
+332 KMRKM
-337 PELKSPTVMIVVD
+337 AELKSPTVMIVVD

-364 AQNVMPTEDISTM
+364 ARNVVPTEDIDTL
-377 NSYLENDSRYI
+377 NGYLVNDSRFI

-398 AKPNINLRENIIV
+398 AKANINLRDNIIV

-425 QRMRA
+425 QRMRM

-443 PINRSDH
+443 PINKSDH
-450 NTFWTFGAEE
+450 NTFWTFGAQE
-460 DTNGYM
+460 DENGYM

-474 LRDNTILP
+474 LRDKTILP

-493 IDKDSVDEQFA
+493 IDRDRVDEEFEA
-504 ELSNSLDED
+504 LSNTLDED
-513 AKITLTKKA
+513 AKITLSNKA

-530 SPERIALVCQDIAQ
+530 SPERIEIVCKDIAQ

-582 SAVVISTSGKGDD
+582 SAVVISTSGKGED
-595 ELKRLYNRTKDEQ
+595 ELKRLYSLTKDEQ
-608 EKLIEKY
+608 EKLIEKF
-615 NNPDSELKFLI
+615 NKPESELKFLI

-631 LTGFDSPILQTMYLD
+631 LTGFDAPILQTMYLD

-687 EFDEDAM
+687 EFDEDVM
-694 KKVITNLNSLID
+694 KKVITNLNSQLE
-706 ELPKVMENN
+706 ELPRVMANN
-715 LSHFAGVDRTVE
+715 LAHFEGVDRTID

-734 AQEAIGTN
+734 AQEAINTN
-742 EKRDAFAA
+742 EKRDAFAS
-750 DYRQLS
+750 DYRQLA
-756 NIWESLSPDPA
+756 NIWESLSPDVA
-767 LEPFRVDYK
+767 LEPYREDYK

-810 DNIHAEGIHTDMEE
+810 DNIHVGGIHSDMEE
-824 VVLDETTVA
+824 VVLDEVMVA
-833 SLMANKDPKAAKRME
+833 SLMTSKDPRATKKIE

-855 KKYSNIPKFVE
+855 KKYANQPKFIE
-866 LSKRLEELRAKAEA
+866 LSKRLEALRDKAEQ

-906 EKIEVRKTG
+906 QQVEVRKTG
-915 KEALTE
+915 EEALTE
-921 LFLELRTEDT
+921 LFMELRTEDT

-936 RIVADIDEIVKIVRF
+936 RIVADIDSIVKIVRF
-951 PGWQTTN
+951 PGWQNTN

-968 RKTLLKYKLHKEEA
+968 RKTLLKYKLHKEEV
-982 LFAKAY
+982 LFNKAY
-988 LYIKEYY
+988 MYIREYY

>member
-1 MSFTEIN
+1 MPFNEIN
-8 SVENFVIKAMTGV
+8 SVENFVIKTMTGV
-21 NLNTPSPVG
+21 NLNETGTLHEPMPS
-30 EGQGVRVCEP
+30 
-40 PAHYG
+40 YG
-45 ARWEYVPA
+45 AQWIYTPA
-53 TALQREITE
+53 SELPREITE
-62 VLVETEVKK
+62 VLIETELKQ
-71 ALVRLNPEI
+71 ALVKLNPEI
-80 AAQPERADEVIYKLR
+80 AALPERADEVIYKLR

-109 NEKFAEWLKG
+109 NEEFAEWLKG
-119 RKTMPFGK
+119 NKTMPFGK
-127 NYAHVT
+127 NYAHVS
-133 VNLIDFK
+133 VKLIDFET
-140 NIENNTF
+140 IENNKF

-161 RPDIVLFVNG
+161 RPDIVMFVNG
-171 FPLVVG
+171 IPLVVG
-177 EAKTAV
+177 EAKTPV
-183 RPAVSWLDGAADIH
+183 RPSVSWLDAASDIH

-205 ELFVPNVFSF
+205 ELFVPNVLSF

-229 PLEFWAAWRVDD
+229 PLEFWAAWRVNDGDD
-241 DENLSK
+241 VSRL
-247 MMGLGNV
+247 MGLNNV
-254 EKELKQLL
+254 AAEMKQLL
-262 SPRTLLDI
+262 SPKTLLDI
-270 LYNFTTYTTN
+270 LYNFTTYSTN
-280 KKRQRTKIVCR
+280 KKRQRIKVVCR

-302 ERVLQNRIKRGLIWH
+302 QRVLENKIKRGLIWH

-332 KLRKM
+332 KMRKM
-337 PELKSPTVMIVVD
+337 KELKSPTVMIVVD

-364 AQNVMPTEDISTM
+364 APNVMPTEDIDTL
-377 NSYLENDSRYI
+377 NKYLANDSRYI
-388 IITTIFKFKE
+388 IITTIFKFKD
-398 AKPNINLRENIIV
+398 AQANINQRENIIV

-425 QRMRA
+425 QRMRL

-443 PINRSDH
+443 PINKSDH
-450 NTFWTFGAEE
+450 NTFWTFGAQE
-460 DTNGYM
+460 DENGYM

-474 LRDNTILP
+474 LRDKTILP

-493 IDKDSVDEQFA
+493 IDRDKVDEEFA
-504 ELSNSLDED
+504 AISNTLDED
-513 AKITLTKKA
+513 AKITLSNKA

-530 SPERIALVCQDIAQ
+530 SPERIEIVCKDIAQ

-582 SAVVISTSGKGDD
+582 SAVVISTSGKGED
-595 ELKRLYNRTKDEQ
+595 ELKRLYNLSKDEQ
-608 EKLIEKY
+608 EKLIEKF
-615 NNPDSELKFLI
+615 NKPDSELKFLI

-631 LTGFDSPILQTMYLD
+631 LTGFDAPILQTMYLD

-687 EFDEDAM
+687 EFDEEVM
-694 KKVITNLNSLID
+694 KKVITNLSSQLE
-706 ELPKVMENN
+706 ELPRIMANN
-715 LSHFAGVDRTVE
+715 LAHFEEVDRTVE

-734 AQEAIGTN
+734 AQDAINTN
-742 EKRDAFAA
+742 EKRDAFAS
-750 DYRQLS
+750 DYRQLA

-767 LEPFRVDYK
+767 LEPYRTDYK

-810 DNIHAEGIHTDMEE
+810 DNIHVGGIHTDMEE
-824 VVLDETTVA
+824 VVLDETMVA
-833 SLMANKDPKAAKRME
+833 SLMASKDPRAAKKIE

-855 KKYSNIPKFVE
+855 KKYTNQPKFVE
-866 LSKRLEELRAKAEA
+866 LSKRLEALRDKAEQ

-898 TVQAEKQE
+898 TIQAEKQE
-906 EKIEVRKTG
+906 EHIEVRKTG

-921 LFLELRTEDT
+921 LFLELRTDDT

-936 RIVADIDEIVKIVRF
+936 RIVADIDSIVKIVRF

-968 RKTLLKYKLHKEEA
+968 RKTLLKYKLHKEEV
-982 LFAKAY
+982 LFNKAY
-988 LYIKEYY
+988 LYIREYY

>member
-1 MSFTEIN
+1 MPFNEIN
-8 SVENFVIKAMTGV
+8 SVENFVIKTMTGV
-21 NLNTPSPVG
+21 NLNETGTLHEPMPS
-30 EGQGVRVCEP
+30 
-40 PAHYG
+40 YG
-45 ARWEYVPA
+45 AQWIYTPA
-53 TALQREITE
+53 SELPREITE
-62 VLVETEVKK
+62 VLIETELKQ
-71 ALVRLNPEI
+71 ALVKLNPEI
-80 AAQPERADEVIYKLR
+80 AALPDRADEVIYKLR

-109 NEKFAEWLKG
+109 NEEFAEWLKG
-119 RKTMPFGK
+119 NKTMPFGK
-127 NYAHVT
+127 NYAHVSIK
-133 VNLIDFK
+133 LIDFE
-140 NIENNTF
+140 NIENNKF
-147 QLVNQFSIRNRETK
+147 QLVNQLSIRNRETK
-161 RPDIVLFVNG
+161 RPDIVMFVNG
-171 FPLVVG
+171 IPLVVG
-177 EAKTAV
+177 EAKTPV
-183 RPAVSWLDGAADIH
+183 RSSVSWLDAASDIH

-205 ELFVPNVFSF
+205 ELFVPNILSF

-229 PLEFWAAWRVDD
+229 PLEFWSAWRVNDNDD
-241 DENLSK
+241 VSR
-247 MMGLGNV
+247 MMGLNNV
-254 EKELKQLL
+254 AAEMKQLL
-262 SPRTLLDI
+262 SPKTLLDI
-270 LYNFTTYTTN
+270 LYNFTTYSTN
-280 KKRQRTKIVCR
+280 KKRQRIKVVCR

-302 ERVLQNRIKRGLIWH
+302 QRVLENKIKRGLIWH

-337 PELKSPTVMIVVD
+337 PELKSPTVIIVVD

-364 AQNVMPTEDISTM
+364 APNVMPTEDIDTL
-377 NSYLENDSRYI
+377 NKYLANDSRYI
-388 IITTIFKFKE
+388 IITTIFKFKD
-398 AKPNINLRENIIV
+398 AQASINLRDNIIV

-425 QRMRA
+425 QRMRM

-443 PINRSDH
+443 PINKTDH
-450 NTFWTFGAEE
+450 NTFWTFGANE
-460 DTNGYM
+460 DENGYM

-474 LRDNTILP
+474 LRDKTILP

-493 IDKDSVDEQFA
+493 IDREKVDEEFA
-504 ELSNSLDED
+504 ALSNTLDED
-513 AKITLTKKA
+513 AKITLSNKA

-530 SPERIALVCQDIAQ
+530 SPERIEIVCKDIAQ

-595 ELKRLYNRTKDEQ
+595 ELKHLYNLTKDEQ
-608 EKLIEKY
+608 EKLIEKF
-615 NNPDSELKFLI
+615 NKPDSELKFLI

-631 LTGFDSPILQTMYLD
+631 LTGFDAPILQTMYLD

-687 EFDEDAM
+687 EFDEEVM
-694 KKVITNLNSLID
+694 KKVITNLNSQLE
-706 ELPKVMENN
+706 ELPRIMKNN
-715 LSHFAGVDRTVE
+715 LAHFEGVDRTID

-734 AQEAIGTN
+734 AQDAINTN
-742 EKRDAFAA
+742 EKRDAFAS
-750 DYRQLS
+750 DYRQLA

-767 LEPFRVDYK
+767 LEPYCTDYK

-810 DNIHAEGIHTDMEE
+810 DNIHVGGIHSDMEE
-824 VVLDETTVA
+824 VVLDETMVA
-833 SLMANKDPKAAKRME
+833 SLMASKDPRTAKKIE

-855 KKYSNIPKFVE
+855 KKYSGKPKFVE
-866 LSKRLEELRAKAEA
+866 LSKRLEALRDKAEQ

-898 TVQAEKQE
+898 TIQAEKQE
-906 EKIEVRKTG
+906 EHIEVRKTG
-915 KEALTE
+915 MEALTD
-921 LFLELRTEDT
+921 LFLELRTDDT

-936 RIVADIDEIVKIVRF
+936 RIVADIDSIVKIVRF
-951 PGWQTTN
+951 PGWQSTN

-982 LFAKAY
+982 LFNKAY
-988 LYIKEYY
+988 MYIREYY

>member
-1 MSFTEIN
+1 MSFNEIN
-8 SVENFVIKAMTGV
+8 SVENFVIKTMTGV
-21 NLNTPSPVG
+21 NLNDT
-30 EGQGVRVCEP
+30 QALHEP
-40 PAHYG
+40 IVTYG
-45 ARWEYVPA
+45 AQWIYTPA
-53 TALQREITE
+53 SELPREITE
-62 VLVETEVKK
+62 VLIETELKQ
-71 ALVRLNPEI
+71 ALIKLNPEI
-80 AAQPERADEVIYKLR
+80 AALPERADEVIYKLR

-109 NEKFAEWLKG
+109 NEEFAEWLKG
-119 RKTMPFGK
+119 KKTMPFGK
-127 NYAHVT
+127 NYAHVS
-133 VNLIDFK
+133 VKLIDFE
-140 NIENNTF
+140 NIENNKF

-161 RPDIVLFVNG
+161 RPDIVMFVNG
-171 FPLVVG
+171 IPLVVG
-177 EAKTAV
+177 EAKTPV
-183 RPAVSWLDGAADIH
+183 RPSVSWLDAASDIH

-205 ELFVPNVFSF
+205 ELFVPNVLSF

-229 PLEFWAAWRVDD
+229 PLEFWAAWRVNEGDD
-241 DENLSK
+241 VSRL
-247 MMGLGNV
+247 MGLNNV
-254 EKELKQLL
+254 AAEMKQLL
-262 SPRTLLDI
+262 SPKTLLDI
-270 LYNFTTYTTN
+270 LYNFTTYSTN
-280 KKRQRTKIVCR
+280 KKRQRIKIVCR

-302 ERVLQNRIKRGLIWH
+302 QRVLENKIKRGLIWY

-332 KLRKM
+332 KMRKLK
-337 PELKSPTVMIVVD
+337 ELKSPTVMIVVD

-364 AQNVMPTEDISTM
+364 APNVMPTEDIDTL
-377 NSYLENDSRYI
+377 NKYLANDSRFI
-388 IITTIFKFKE
+388 IITTIFKFKD
-398 AKPNINLRENIIV
+398 AKANINLRDNIIV

-425 QRMRA
+425 QRMRM

-443 PINRSDH
+443 PINKTDH
-450 NTFWTFGAEE
+450 NTFWTFGAQE
-460 DTNGYM
+460 DENGYM

-474 LRDNTILP
+474 LRDKTILP

-493 IDKDSVDEQFA
+493 IDREKVDEEFEA
-504 ELSNSLDED
+504 ISNTLDEE
-513 AKITLTKKA
+513 AKITLSKKA

-530 SPERIALVCQDIAQ
+530 SPERIEIVCKDIAQ

-571 QELGKYFPDSA
+571 QELGKFFPDSA
-582 SAVVISTSGKGDD
+582 SAVVISTSGKGED
-595 ELKRLYNRTKDEQ
+595 ELKRLYNLTKDEQ
-608 EKLIEKY
+608 EKLVEKF
-615 NNPDSELKFLI
+615 NKPDSELKFLI

-631 LTGFDSPILQTMYLD
+631 LTGFDAPILQTMYLD

-687 EFDEDAM
+687 EFDEDVM
-694 KKVITNLNSLID
+694 KKVITNLSSQLE
-706 ELPKVMENN
+706 ELPRIMANN
-715 LSHFAGVDRTVE
+715 LAHFEGVDRTIE

-734 AQEAIGTN
+734 AQDAIDTN
-742 EKRDAFAA
+742 EKRDAFAS
-750 DYRQLS
+750 DYRQLA

-767 LEPFRVDYK
+767 LEPYRTDYK

-810 DNIHAEGIHTDMEE
+810 DNIHVGGIHTDMQE
-824 VVLDETTVA
+824 VVLDETMVA
-833 SLMANKDPKAAKRME
+833 SLMVSKDPKAAKKIE

-855 KKYSNIPKFVE
+855 KKYTNQPKFVE
-866 LSKRLEELRAKAEA
+866 LSKRLEALRDKAEQ

-898 TVQAEKQE
+898 TIQAEKQE
-906 EKIEVRKTG
+906 EHIEVRKTG
-915 KEALTE
+915 TEALTE

-936 RIVADIDEIVKIVRF
+936 RIVADIDSIVKIVRF

-968 RKTLLKYKLHKEEA
+968 RKTLLKYKLHKEEV
-982 LFAKAY
+982 LFNKAY
-988 LYIKEYY
+988 MYIREYY

>member
-1 MSFTEIN
+1 MTFNEIN
-8 SVENFVIKAMTGV
+8 SVENFVIKTMTGV
-21 NLNTPSPVG
+21 NLNDTQALHEPMPS
-30 EGQGVRVCEP
+30 
-40 PAHYG
+40 YG
-45 ARWEYVPA
+45 AQWIYTPA
-53 TALQREITE
+53 SELPREITE
-62 VLVETEVKK
+62 VLIETELKQ
-71 ALVRLNPEI
+71 ALIKLNPEI
-80 AAQPERADEVIYKLR
+80 AALPERADEVIYKLR

-109 NEKFAEWLKG
+109 NEEFAEWLKG
-119 RKTMPFGK
+119 KKTMPFGK
-127 NYAHVT
+127 NYAHVS
-133 VNLIDFK
+133 VKLIDFE
-140 NIENNTF
+140 NIENNKF
-147 QLVNQFSIRNRETK
+147 QLINQFSIRNRETK
-161 RPDIVLFVNG
+161 RPDIVMFVNG
-171 FPLVVG
+171 IPLVVG
-177 EAKTAV
+177 EAKTPV
-183 RPAVSWLDGAADIH
+183 RPSVSWLDAASDIH

-205 ELFVPNVFSF
+205 ELFVPNVLSF

-229 PLEFWAAWRVDD
+229 PLEFWAAWRVNEGDD
-241 DENLSK
+241 VSRL
-247 MMGLGNV
+247 MGLNNV
-254 EKELKQLL
+254 AAEMKQLL
-262 SPRTLLDI
+262 SPKTLLDI
-270 LYNFTTYTTN
+270 LYNFTTYSTN
-280 KKRQRTKIVCR
+280 KKRQRIKVVCR

-302 ERVLQNRIKRGLIWH
+302 QRVLENKIKRGLIWH

-332 KLRKM
+332 KMRKLK
-337 PELKSPTVMIVVD
+337 ELKSPTVMIVVD

-364 AQNVMPTEDISTM
+364 APNVMPTEDIDTL
-377 NSYLENDSRYI
+377 NKYLANDSRFI
-388 IITTIFKFKE
+388 IITTIFKFKD
-398 AKPNINLRENIIV
+398 AKANINLRDNIIV

-425 QRMRA
+425 QRMRM

-443 PINRSDH
+443 PINKTDH
-450 NTFWTFGAEE
+450 NTFWTFGAQE
-460 DTNGYM
+460 DENGYM

-474 LRDNTILP
+474 LRDKTILP

-493 IDKDSVDEQFA
+493 IDREKVDEEFEA
-504 ELSNSLDED
+504 ISNTLDEE
-513 AKITLTKKA
+513 AKITLSKKA

-530 SPERIALVCQDIAQ
+530 SPERIEIVCKDIAQ

-582 SAVVISTSGKGDD
+582 SAVVISTSGKGED
-595 ELKRLYNRTKDEQ
+595 ELKRLYNLTKDEQ
-608 EKLIEKY
+608 EKLVEKF
-615 NNPDSELKFLI
+615 NKPDSELKFLI

-631 LTGFDSPILQTMYLD
+631 LTGFDAPILQTMYLD

-687 EFDEDAM
+687 EFDEDVM
-694 KKVITNLNSLID
+694 KKVITNLSSQLE
-706 ELPKVMENN
+706 ELPRIMANN
-715 LSHFAGVDRTVE
+715 LAHFEGVDRTIE

-734 AQEAIGTN
+734 AQDAIDTN
-742 EKRDAFAA
+742 EKRDAFAS
-750 DYRQLS
+750 DYRQLA

-767 LEPFRVDYK
+767 LEPYRTDYK

-810 DNIHAEGIHTDMEE
+810 DNIHVGGIHTDMQE
-824 VVLDETTVA
+824 VVLDETMVA
-833 SLMANKDPKAAKRME
+833 SLMASKDPKAAKKIE

-855 KKYSNIPKFVE
+855 KKYTNQPKFVE
-866 LSKRLEELRAKAEA
+866 LSKRLEALRDKAEQ

-898 TVQAEKQE
+898 TIQAEKQE
-906 EKIEVRKTG
+906 EHIEVRKTG
-915 KEALTE
+915 TEALTE

-936 RIVADIDEIVKIVRF
+936 RIVADIDSIVKIVRF

-968 RKTLLKYKLHKEEA
+968 RKTLLKYKLHKEEV
-982 LFAKAY
+982 LFNKAY
-988 LYIKEYY
+988 MYIREYY

>member
-1 MSFTEIN
+1 MSFNEIN
-8 SVENFVIKAMTGV
+8 AVENFVIHTMTGV
-21 NLNTPSPVG
+21 NLNEASM
-30 EGQGVRVCEP
+30 
-40 PAHYG
+40 AHETQAPYG
-45 ARWEYVPA
+45 AQWEYLPA
-53 TALQREITE
+53 TELPREVTE
-62 VLVETEVKK
+62 VMVETEVKN

-80 AAQPERADEVIYKLR
+80 AALPERADEVIYKLR

-109 NEKFAEWLKG
+109 NEEFAEWLKG
-119 RKTMPFGK
+119 NKTMPFGK
-127 NYAHVT
+127 NYAHVS
-133 VNLIDFK
+133 VKLIDFET
-140 NIENNTF
+140 IENNKF

-161 RPDIVLFVNG
+161 RPDIVMFVNG
-171 FPLVVG
+171 IPLVVG
-177 EAKTAV
+177 EAKTPV
-183 RPAVSWLDGAADIH
+183 RPSVSWLDAASDIH

-205 ELFVPNVFSF
+205 ELFVPNVLSF

-229 PLEFWAAWRVDD
+229 PLEFWAAWRVNEGDD
-241 DENLSK
+241 VARLMELN
-247 MMGLGNV
+247 NV
-254 EKELKQLL
+254 AAEMKQLL
-262 SPRTLLDI
+262 SPKTLLDI
-270 LYNFTTYTTN
+270 LYNFTTYSTN
-280 KKRQRTKIVCR
+280 KKRQRIKVVCR

-302 ERVLQNRIKRGLIWH
+302 QRVLENKIKRGLIWH

-332 KLRKM
+332 KMRKM
-337 PELKSPTVMIVVD
+337 KELKSPTVMIVVD

-364 AQNVMPTEDISTM
+364 APNVMPTEDIDTL
-377 NSYLENDSRYI
+377 NKYLANDSRYI
-388 IITTIFKFKE
+388 IITTIFKFKD
-398 AKPNINLRENIIV
+398 AQANINQRENIIV

-425 QRMRA
+425 QRMRL

-443 PINRSDH
+443 PINKSDH
-450 NTFWTFGAEE
+450 NTFWTFGAQE
-460 DTNGYM
+460 DENGYM

-474 LRDNTILP
+474 LRDKTILP

-493 IDKDSVDEQFA
+493 IDREKVDEEFA
-504 ELSNSLDED
+504 AIANTLDED
-513 AKITLTKKA
+513 AKITLSNKA

-530 SPERIALVCQDIAQ
+530 SPERIEIVCKDIAQ

-582 SAVVISTSGKGDD
+582 SAVVISTSGKGED
-595 ELKRLYNRTKDEQ
+595 ELKRLYNLSKDEQ
-608 EKLIEKY
+608 EKLIEKF
-615 NNPDSELKFLI
+615 NKPDSELKFLI

-631 LTGFDSPILQTMYLD
+631 LTGFDAPILQTMYLD

-687 EFDEDAM
+687 EFDEEVM
-694 KKVITNLNSLID
+694 KKVITNLSSQLE
-706 ELPKVMENN
+706 ELPRIMANN
-715 LSHFAGVDRTVE
+715 LAHFEGVDRTVE

-734 AQEAIGTN
+734 AQDAINTN
-742 EKRDAFAA
+742 EKRDAFAS
-750 DYRQLS
+750 DYRQLA

-767 LEPFRVDYK
+767 LEPYRTDYK

-810 DNIHAEGIHTDMEE
+810 DNIHVGGIHTDMEE
-824 VVLDETTVA
+824 VVLDETMVA
-833 SLMANKDPKAAKRME
+833 SLMASKDPKAAKKIE

-855 KKYSNIPKFVE
+855 KKYTNQPKFVE
-866 LSKRLEELRAKAEA
+866 LSKRLEALRDKAEQ

-898 TVQAEKQE
+898 TIQAEKQE
-906 EKIEVRKTG
+906 EHIEVRKTG

-921 LFLELRTEDT
+921 LFLELRTDDT

-936 RIVADIDEIVKIVRF
+936 RIVADIDSIVKIVRF

-968 RKTLLKYKLHKEEA
+968 RKTLLKYKLHKEEV
-982 LFAKAY
+982 LFNKAY
-988 LYIKEYY
+988 MYIREYY

>member
-1 MSFTEIN
+1 MSFNEIN
-8 SVENFVIKAMTGV
+8 SVENFVIKTMTGV
-21 NLNTPSPVG
+21 NLNETTTSFEPTPS
-30 EGQGVRVCEP
+30 
-40 PAHYG
+40 YG
-45 ARWEYVPA
+45 ARWIYTPA
-53 TALQREITE
+53 SELSREITE
-62 VLVETEVKK
+62 VLVETELKH
-71 ALVRLNPEI
+71 ALIKLNPEI
-80 AAQPERADEVIYKLR
+80 AALPERADEVIYKLR

-109 NEKFAEWLKG
+109 NEEFAEWLKG
-119 RKTMPFGK
+119 NKTMPFGK
-127 NYAHVT
+127 NYAHVS
-133 VNLIDFK
+133 VKLIDFE
-140 NIENNTF
+140 NIDNNKF

-161 RPDIVLFVNG
+161 RPDIVMFANG
-171 FPLVVG
+171 IPLAVG
-177 EAKTAV
+177 ETKTPI
-183 RPAVSWLDGAADIH
+183 RPSVSWLDAASDIH
-197 DGYENSVP
+197 DIYENSVP
-205 ELFVPNVFSF
+205 ELFVPNILSF

-229 PLEFWAAWRVDD
+229 PLEFWSAWRVNDNDD
-241 DENLSK
+241 VSR
-247 MMGLGNV
+247 MMGLNNV
-254 EKELKQLL
+254 AAEMNQLL
-262 SPRTLLDI
+262 SPKTLLDI
-270 LYNFTTYTTN
+270 LYNFTTYSTN
-280 KKRQRTKIVCR
+280 KKRQRIKVVCR

-302 ERVLQNRIKRGLIWH
+302 QRVLENKIKRGLIWH

-337 PELKSPTVMIVVD
+337 PELKSPTVIIVVD

-364 AQNVMPTEDISTM
+364 APNVMPTEDIDTL
-377 NSYLENDSRYI
+377 NKYLANDSRYI
-388 IITTIFKFKE
+388 IITTIFKFKD
-398 AKPNINLRENIIV
+398 AQASINLRDNIIV

-425 QRMRA
+425 QRMRM
-430 ALPNAFFF
+430 ALPKAFFF

-443 PINRSDH
+443 PINKTDH
-450 NTFWTFGAEE
+450 NTFWTFGANE
-460 DTNGYM
+460 DENGYM

-474 LRDNTILP
+474 LRDKTILP

-493 IDKDSVDEQFA
+493 IDREKVDEEFA
-504 ELSNSLDED
+504 ALSNTLDED
-513 AKITLTKKA
+513 AKITLSNKA

-530 SPERIALVCQDIAQ
+530 SPERIEIVCKDIAQ

-557 MIVTP
+557 MIVTS

-595 ELKRLYNRTKDEQ
+595 ELKHLYNLTKDEQ
-608 EKLIEKY
+608 EKLIEKF
-615 NNPDSELKFLI
+615 NKPDSELKFLI
-626 VTAKL
+626 ITAKL
-631 LTGFDSPILQTMYLD
+631 LTGFDAPILQTMYLD

-687 EFDEDAM
+687 EFDEEVM
-694 KKVITNLNSLID
+694 KKVITNLNSQLE
-706 ELPKVMENN
+706 ELPRIMKNN
-715 LSHFAGVDRTVE
+715 LAHFEGVDRTID
-727 GFDGLQA
+727 GFEGLQA
-734 AQEAIGTN
+734 AQDAINTN
-742 EKRDAFAA
+742 EKRDAFAS
-750 DYRQLS
+750 DYRQLA

-767 LEPFRVDYK
+767 LEPYRTDYK

-810 DNIHAEGIHTDMEE
+810 DNIHVEGIHSDMEE
-824 VVLDETTVA
+824 VVLDETMVA
-833 SLMANKDPKAAKRME
+833 SLMASKDPRTAKKIE

-855 KKYSNIPKFVE
+855 KKYSGKPKFVE
-866 LSKRLEELRAKAEA
+866 LSKRLEALRDKAEQ

-898 TVQAEKQE
+898 TIQAEKQE
-906 EKIEVRKTG
+906 EHIEVRKTG
-915 KEALTE
+915 MEALTD
-921 LFLELRTEDT
+921 LFLELRTDDT

-936 RIVADIDEIVKIVRF
+936 RIVADIDSIVKIVRF
-951 PGWQTTN
+951 PGWQSTN

-982 LFAKAY
+982 LFNKAY
-988 LYIKEYY
+988 MYIREYY

>member
-1 MSFTEIN
+1 MTFNEIN
-8 SVENFVIKAMTGV
+8 SVENFVIKTMTGV
-21 NLNTPSPVG
+21 NLNDTQALHEPMPS
-30 EGQGVRVCEP
+30 
-40 PAHYG
+40 YG
-45 ARWEYVPA
+45 AQWIYTPA
-53 TALQREITE
+53 SELPREITE
-62 VLVETEVKK
+62 VLIETELKQ
-71 ALVRLNPEI
+71 ALIKLNPEI
-80 AAQPERADEVIYKLR
+80 AALPERADEVIYKLR

-109 NEKFAEWLKG
+109 NEEFAEWLKG
-119 RKTMPFGK
+119 KKTMPFGK
-127 NYAHVT
+127 NYAHVS
-133 VNLIDFK
+133 VKLIDFE
-140 NIENNTF
+140 NIENNKF
-147 QLVNQFSIRNRETK
+147 QLINQFSIRNRETK
-161 RPDIVLFVNG
+161 RPDIVMFVNG
-171 FPLVVG
+171 IPLVVG
-177 EAKTAV
+177 EAKTPV
-183 RPAVSWLDGAADIH
+183 RPSVSWLDAASDIH

-205 ELFVPNVFSF
+205 ELFVPNVLSF

-229 PLEFWAAWRVDD
+229 PLEFWAAWRVNEGDD
-241 DENLSK
+241 VSRL
-247 MMGLGNV
+247 MGLNNV
-254 EKELKQLL
+254 AAEMKQLL
-262 SPRTLLDI
+262 SPKTLLDI
-270 LYNFTTYTTN
+270 LYNFTTYSTN
-280 KKRQRTKIVCR
+280 KKRQRIKVVCR

-302 ERVLQNRIKRGLIWH
+302 QRVLENKIKRGLIWH

-332 KLRKM
+332 KMRKLK
-337 PELKSPTVMIVVD
+337 ELKSPTVMIVVD

-364 AQNVMPTEDISTM
+364 APNVMPTEDIDTL
-377 NSYLENDSRYI
+377 NKYLANDSRFI
-388 IITTIFKFKE
+388 IITTIFKFKD
-398 AKPNINLRENIIV
+398 AKANINLRDNIIV

-425 QRMRA
+425 QRMRM

-443 PINRSDH
+443 PINKTDH
-450 NTFWTFGAEE
+450 NTFWTFGAQE
-460 DTNGYM
+460 DENGYM

-474 LRDNTILP
+474 LRDKTILP

-493 IDKDSVDEQFA
+493 IDREKVDEEFEA
-504 ELSNSLDED
+504 ISNTLDEE
-513 AKITLTKKA
+513 AKITLSKKA

-530 SPERIALVCQDIAQ
+530 SPERIEIVCKDIAQ

-582 SAVVISTSGKGDD
+582 SAVVISTSGKGED
-595 ELKRLYNRTKDEQ
+595 ELKRLYNLTKDEQ
-608 EKLIEKY
+608 EKVVEKF
-615 NNPDSELKFLI
+615 NKPDSELKFLI

-631 LTGFDSPILQTMYLD
+631 LTGFDAPILQTMYLD

-687 EFDEDAM
+687 EFDEDVM
-694 KKVITNLNSLID
+694 KKVITNLSSQLE
-706 ELPKVMENN
+706 ELPRIMANN
-715 LSHFAGVDRTVE
+715 LAHFEGVDRTIE

-734 AQEAIGTN
+734 AQDAIDTN
-742 EKRDAFAA
+742 EKRDAFAS
-750 DYRQLS
+750 DYRQLA

-767 LEPFRVDYK
+767 LEPYRTDYK

-810 DNIHAEGIHTDMEE
+810 DNIHVGGIHTDMQE
-824 VVLDETTVA
+824 VVLDETMVA
-833 SLMANKDPKAAKRME
+833 SLMVSKDPKAAKKIE

-855 KKYSNIPKFVE
+855 KKYTNQPKFVE
-866 LSKRLEELRAKAEA
+866 LSKRLEALRDKAEQ

-898 TVQAEKQE
+898 TIQAEKQE
-906 EKIEVRKTG
+906 EHIEVRKTG
-915 KEALTE
+915 TEALTE

-936 RIVADIDEIVKIVRF
+936 RIVADIDSIVKIVRF

-968 RKTLLKYKLHKEEA
+968 RKTLLKYKLHKEEV
-982 LFAKAY
+982 LFNKAY
-988 LYIKEYY
+988 MYIREYY

>member
-1 MSFTEIN
+1 MSFNEIN
-8 SVENFVIKAMTGV
+8 SVENFVIKTMTGV
-21 NLNTPSPVG
+21 NLNETTTSFEPTPS
-30 EGQGVRVCEP
+30 
-40 PAHYG
+40 YG
-45 ARWEYVPA
+45 ARWIYTPA
-53 TALQREITE
+53 SELSREITE
-62 VLVETEVKK
+62 VLVETELKH
-71 ALVRLNPEI
+71 ALIKLNPEI
-80 AAQPERADEVIYKLR
+80 AALPELADEVIYKLR

-109 NEKFAEWLKG
+109 NEEFAEWLKG
-119 RKTMPFGK
+119 NKTMPFGK
-127 NYAHVT
+127 NYAHVS
-133 VNLIDFK
+133 VKLIDFE
-140 NIENNTF
+140 NIDNNKF

-161 RPDIVLFVNG
+161 RPDIVMFVNG
-171 FPLVVG
+171 IPLAVG
-177 EAKTAV
+177 ETKTPI
-183 RPAVSWLDGAADIH
+183 RPSVSWLDAASDIH
-197 DGYENSVP
+197 DIYENSVP
-205 ELFVPNVFSF
+205 ELFVPNILSF

-229 PLEFWAAWRVDD
+229 PLEFWSAWRVNDNDD
-241 DENLSK
+241 VSR
-247 MMGLGNV
+247 MMGLNNV
-254 EKELKQLL
+254 AAEMKQLL
-262 SPRTLLDI
+262 SPKTLLDI
-270 LYNFTTYTTN
+270 LYNFTTYSTN
-280 KKRQRTKIVCR
+280 KKRQRIKVVCR

-302 ERVLQNRIKRGLIWH
+302 QRVLENKIKRGLIWH

-337 PELKSPTVMIVVD
+337 PELKSPTVIIVVD

-364 AQNVMPTEDISTM
+364 APNVMPTEDIDTL
-377 NSYLENDSRYI
+377 NKYLANDSRYI
-388 IITTIFKFKE
+388 IITTIFKFKD
-398 AKPNINLRENIIV
+398 AQASINLRDNIIV

-425 QRMRA
+425 QRMRM

-443 PINRSDH
+443 PINKTDH
-450 NTFWTFGAEE
+450 NTFWTFGANE
-460 DTNGYM
+460 DDNGYM

-474 LRDNTILP
+474 LRDKTILP

-493 IDKDSVDEQFA
+493 IDREKVDEEFA
-504 ELSNSLDED
+504 ALSNTLDED
-513 AKITLTKKA
+513 AKITLSNKA

-530 SPERIALVCQDIAQ
+530 SPERIEIVCKDIAQ

-595 ELKRLYNRTKDEQ
+595 ELKHLYNLTKDEQ
-608 EKLIEKY
+608 EKLIEKF
-615 NNPDSELKFLI
+615 NKPDSELKFLI

-631 LTGFDSPILQTMYLD
+631 LTGFDAPILQTMYLD

-687 EFDEDAM
+687 EFDEEVM
-694 KKVITNLNSLID
+694 KKVITNLNSQLE
-706 ELPKVMENN
+706 ELPRIMKNN
-715 LSHFAGVDRTVE
+715 LAHFEGVDRTID
-727 GFDGLQA
+727 GFEGLQA
-734 AQEAIGTN
+734 AQDAIKSN
-742 EKRDAFAA
+742 EKRDAFASN
-750 DYRQLS
+750 YRQLA

-767 LEPFRVDYK
+767 LEPYRTDYK

-810 DNIHAEGIHTDMEE
+810 DNIHVGGIHSDMEE
-824 VVLDETTVA
+824 VVLDETMVA
-833 SLMANKDPKAAKRME
+833 SLMASKDPRTAKKIE

-855 KKYSNIPKFVE
+855 KKYSGKPKFVE
-866 LSKRLEELRAKAEA
+866 LSKRLEALRDKAEQ

-898 TVQAEKQE
+898 TIQAEKQE
-906 EKIEVRKTG
+906 EHIEVRKTG
-915 KEALTE
+915 MEALTD
-921 LFLELRTEDT
+921 LFLELRTDDT

-936 RIVADIDEIVKIVRF
+936 RIVADIDSIVKIVRF
-951 PGWQTTN
+951 PGWQSTN

-982 LFAKAY
+982 LFNKAY
-988 LYIKEYY
+988 MYIREYY

>member
-1 MSFTEIN
+1 MSFNEIN
-8 SVENFVIKAMTGV
+8 SVENFVIKTMAGV
-21 NLNTPSPVG
+21 NLNEAGTLH
-30 EGQGVRVCEP
+30 EP
-40 PAHYG
+40 KTYG
-45 ARWEYVPA
+45 AQWIYTPA
-53 TALQREITE
+53 SELSREITE
-62 VLVETEVKK
+62 VLIETELKQ
-71 ALVRLNPEI
+71 ALIELNPEI
-80 AAQPERADEVIYKLR
+80 KAQPERADEVIYKLR

-109 NEKFAEWLKG
+109 NEEFAEWLKG
-119 RKTMPFGK
+119 NKTMPFGK
-127 NYAHVT
+127 NYAHVS
-133 VNLIDFK
+133 VKLIDFDV
-140 NIENNTF
+140 IENNKF

-161 RPDIVLFVNG
+161 RPDIVMFVNG
-171 FPLVVG
+171 IPLVVG
-177 EAKTAV
+177 EAKTPV
-183 RPAVSWLDGAADIH
+183 RPSVSWLDAASDIH

-205 ELFVPNVFSF
+205 ELFVPNVLSF

-229 PLEFWAAWRVDD
+229 PLEFWAAWRVNEGDD
-241 DENLSK
+241 VSRL
-247 MMGLGNV
+247 MGLNNV
-254 EKELKQLL
+254 AAEMKQLL
-262 SPRTLLDI
+262 SPKTLLDI
-270 LYNFTTYTTN
+270 LYNFTTYSTN
-280 KKRQRTKIVCR
+280 KKRQRIKVVCR

-302 ERVLQNRIKRGLIWH
+302 QRVLENKIKRGLIWH

-332 KLRKM
+332 KMRKM
-337 PELKSPTVMIVVD
+337 KALKSPTVMIVVD

-364 AQNVMPTEDISTM
+364 APNVMPTEDIDTL
-377 NSYLENDSRYI
+377 NKYLANDSRYI
-388 IITTIFKFKE
+388 IITTIFKFKD
-398 AKPNINLRENIIV
+398 AQANINQRDNIIV

-425 QRMRA
+425 QRMRL

-443 PINRSDH
+443 PINKSDH
-450 NTFWTFGAEE
+450 NTFWTFGAQE
-460 DTNGYM
+460 DENGYM

-474 LRDNTILP
+474 LRDKTILP

-493 IDKDSVDEQFA
+493 IDRDKVDEEFA
-504 ELSNSLDED
+504 AIANTLDED
-513 AKITLTKKA
+513 AKITLSRKA

-530 SPERIALVCQDIAQ
+530 SPERIEIVCKDIAQ

-582 SAVVISTSGKGDD
+582 SAVVISTSGKGED
-595 ELKRLYNRTKDEQ
+595 ELKRLYNLSKDEQ
-608 EKLIEKY
+608 EKLIEKF
-615 NNPDSELKFLI
+615 NKPDSELKFLI

-631 LTGFDSPILQTMYLD
+631 LTGFDAPILQTMYLD

-687 EFDEDAM
+687 EFDEEVM
-694 KKVITNLNSLID
+694 KKVITNLSSQLE
-706 ELPKVMENN
+706 ELPRIMANN
-715 LSHFAGVDRTVE
+715 LAHFEGVDRTVE

-734 AQEAIGTN
+734 AQDAINTN
-742 EKRDAFAA
+742 EKRDAFAS
-750 DYRQLS
+750 DYRQLA

-767 LEPFRVDYK
+767 LEPYRTDYK

-810 DNIHAEGIHTDMEE
+810 DNIHVGGIHTDMEE
-824 VVLDETTVA
+824 VVLDETMVA
-833 SLMANKDPKAAKRME
+833 SLMASKDPKAAKKIE

-855 KKYSNIPKFVE
+855 KKYNNQPKFVE
-866 LSKRLEELRAKAEA
+866 LSKRLEALRDKAEQ

-898 TVQAEKQE
+898 TIQAEKQE
-906 EKIEVRKTG
+906 EHIEVRKTG

-921 LFLELRTEDT
+921 LFLELRTDDT

-936 RIVADIDEIVKIVRF
+936 RIVADIDSIVKIVRF

-968 RKTLLKYKLHKEEA
+968 RKTLLKYKLHKEEV
-982 LFAKAY
+982 LFNKAY
-988 LYIKEYY
+988 MYIREYY

>member
-1 MSFTEIN
+1 MSFSEIN
-8 SVENFVIKAMTGV
+8 TVENFVIKTMTGV
-21 NLNTPSPVG
+21 NLNDAGAVG
-30 EGQGVRVCEP
+30 GEP
-40 PAHYG
+40 MAEYG
-45 ARWEYVPA
+45 AHWVYTPA
-53 TALQREITE
+53 SELSREITE
-62 VLVETEVKK
+62 VLIETELKQ
-71 ALVRLNPEI
+71 ALIKLNPEI
-80 AAQPERADEVIYKLR
+80 AALPERADEVIYKLR

-109 NEKFAEWLKG
+109 NEEFAEWLKG
-119 RKTMPFGK
+119 DKTMPFGK

-133 VNLIDFK
+133 VKLIDFD
-140 NIENNTF
+140 NIGNNKF

-161 RPDIVLFVNG
+161 RPDIVMFVNG
-171 FPLVVG
+171 IPLVVG
-177 EAKTAV
+177 EAKTPI
-183 RPAVSWLDGAADIH
+183 RPSVSWLDAAADIH

-229 PLEFWAAWRVDD
+229 PLEFWAAWRVNDGDD
-241 DENLSK
+241 VSRL
-247 MMGLGNV
+247 MGLINV
-254 EKELKQLL
+254 AAEMKQLL
-262 SPRTLLDI
+262 SPKTLLDI
-270 LYNFTTYTTN
+270 LYNFTTYSTN
-280 KKRQRTKIVCR
+280 KKRQRMKVVCR

-302 ERVLQNRIKRGLIWH
+302 QRVVENKIKRGLIWH

-332 KLRKM
+332 KMRKM
-337 PELKSPTVMIVVD
+337 AELKSPTVMIVVD

-364 AQNVMPTEDISTM
+364 ARNVVPTEDIDTL
-377 NSYLENDSRYI
+377 NGYLANDSRFI

-398 AKPNINLRENIIV
+398 AKANINLRDNIIV

-425 QRMRA
+425 QRMRM

-443 PINRSDH
+443 PINKSDH
-450 NTFWTFGAEE
+450 NTFWTFGAQE
-460 DTNGYM
+460 DENGYM

-474 LRDNTILP
+474 LRDKTILP

-493 IDKDSVDEQFA
+493 IDRDRVDEEFEA
-504 ELSNSLDED
+504 LSNTLDED
-513 AKITLTKKA
+513 AKITLSSKA

-530 SPERIALVCQDIAQ
+530 SPERIEIVCRDIAQ

-582 SAVVISTSGKGDD
+582 SAVVISTSGKGED
-595 ELKRLYNRTKDEQ
+595 ELKRLYSLTKDEQ
-608 EKLIEKY
+608 EKLIEKF
-615 NNPDSELKFLI
+615 NKPESELKFLI

-631 LTGFDSPILQTMYLD
+631 LTGFDAPILQTMYLD

-687 EFDEDAM
+687 EFDEDVM
-694 KKVITNLNSLID
+694 KKVITNLNSQFE
-706 ELPKVMENN
+706 ELPRVMANN
-715 LSHFAGVDRTVE
+715 LAHFEGVDRTVD

-734 AQEAIGTN
+734 AQEAINTN
-742 EKRDAFAA
+742 EKRDAFAS
-750 DYRQLS
+750 DYRQLA
-756 NIWESLSPDPA
+756 NIWESLSPDVA
-767 LEPFRVDYK
+767 LEPYREDYK

-810 DNIHAEGIHTDMEE
+810 DNIHVGGIHSDMEE
-824 VVLDETTVA
+824 VVLDEVMVA
-833 SLMANKDPKAAKRME
+833 SLMTSKDPRAAKKIE

-855 KKYSNIPKFVE
+855 KKYANQPKFIE
-866 LSKRLEELRAKAEA
+866 LSKRLEALRDKAEQ

-906 EKIEVRKTG
+906 QQVEVRKTG
-915 KEALTE
+915 EEALTE
-921 LFLELRTEDT
+921 LFMELRTEDT

-936 RIVADIDEIVKIVRF
+936 RIVADIDSIVKIVRF
-951 PGWQTTN
+951 PGWQNTN

-968 RKTLLKYKLHKEEA
+968 RKTLLKYKLHKEEV
-982 LFAKAY
+982 LFNKAY
-988 LYIKEYY
+988 MYIREYY

>member
-1 MSFTEIN
+1 MSFNEIN
-8 SVENFVIKAMTGV
+8 AVENFVIKTMTGV
-21 NLNTPSPVG
+21 NLNDTKALHEPMPS
-30 EGQGVRVCEP
+30 
-40 PAHYG
+40 YG
-45 ARWEYVPA
+45 AQWIYTPA
-53 TALQREITE
+53 SELPREITE
-62 VLVETEVKK
+62 VLIETELKQ
-71 ALVRLNPEI
+71 ALVKLNPEI
-80 AAQPERADEVIYKLR
+80 AALPERADEVIYKLR

-109 NEKFAEWLKG
+109 NEEFAEWLKG
-119 RKTMPFGK
+119 NKTMPFGK
-127 NYAHVT
+127 NYAHVSIK
-133 VNLIDFK
+133 LIDFDV
-140 NIENNTF
+140 IENNKF

-161 RPDIVLFVNG
+161 RPDIVMFVNG
-171 FPLVVG
+171 IPLVVG
-177 EAKTAV
+177 EAKTPV
-183 RPAVSWLDGAADIH
+183 RPSVSWLDAASDIH

-205 ELFVPNVFSF
+205 ELFVPNVLSF

-229 PLEFWAAWRVDD
+229 PLEFWAAWRVNEGDD
-241 DENLSK
+241 MSRL
-247 MMGLGNV
+247 MGLNNV
-254 EKELKQLL
+254 AAEMKQLF
-262 SPRTLLDI
+262 SPKTLLDI
-270 LYNFTTYTTN
+270 LYNFTTYSTN
-280 KKRQRTKIVCR
+280 KKRQRIKVVCR

-302 ERVLQNRIKRGLIWH
+302 QRVLENKIKRGLIWH

-337 PELKSPTVMIVVD
+337 LELKSPTVMIVMD

-364 AQNVMPTEDISTM
+364 APNVMPTEDIDAL
-377 NSYLENDSRYI
+377 NKYLANDSRFI
-388 IITTIFKFKE
+388 IITTIFKFKD
-398 AKPNINLRENIIV
+398 AKANINLRDNIIV

-425 QRMRA
+425 QRMRL

-443 PINRSDH
+443 PINKTDH
-450 NTFWTFGAEE
+450 NTFWTFGAQE
-460 DTNGYM
+460 DENGYM
-466 SRYSFEDA
+466 SCYSFEDA
-474 LRDNTILP
+474 LRDKTILP

-493 IDKDSVDEQFA
+493 IDRDKVDEEFA
-504 ELSNSLDED
+504 AIANTLDED
-513 AKITLTKKA
+513 AKITLSNKA

-530 SPERIALVCQDIAQ
+530 SPERIEIVCKDIAQ

-571 QELGKYFPDSA
+571 QELSKYFPDSA
-582 SAVVISTSGKGDD
+582 SAVVISTSGKGED
-595 ELKRLYNRTKDEQ
+595 ELKRLYNLTKDEQ
-608 EKLIEKY
+608 EKLVEKF
-615 NNPDSELKFLI
+615 NKPDSELKFLI

-631 LTGFDSPILQTMYLD
+631 LTGFDAPILQTMYLD
-646 KSLKDH
+646 KSLKNH

-687 EFDEDAM
+687 EFDEDVM
-694 KKVITNLNSLID
+694 KKVITNLSSQLE
-706 ELPKVMENN
+706 ELPRIMANN
-715 LSHFAGVDRTVE
+715 LAHFEGVDRTIE

-734 AQEAIGTN
+734 AQDAIDTN
-742 EKRDAFAA
+742 EKRDAFAS
-750 DYRQLS
+750 DYRQLA

-767 LEPFRVDYK
+767 LEPYRTDYK

-810 DNIHAEGIHTDMEE
+810 DNIHVGGIHNDMQE
-824 VVLDETTVA
+824 VVLDETMVA
-833 SLMANKDPKAAKRME
+833 SLMASKDPKAAKKIE

-855 KKYSNIPKFVE
+855 KKYTNQPKFVE
-866 LSKRLEELRAKAEA
+866 LSKRLEALRDKAEQ

-898 TVQAEKQE
+898 TIQAEKQE
-906 EKIEVRKTG
+906 EHIEVRKTG
-915 KEALTE
+915 TEALTE

-936 RIVADIDEIVKIVRF
+936 RIVADIDSIVKIVRF

-968 RKTLLKYKLHKEEA
+968 RKTLLKYKLHKEEV
-982 LFAKAY
+982 LFNKAY
-988 LYIKEYY
+988 MYIREYY

>member
-1 MSFTEIN
+1 MLFNEIN
-8 SVENFVIKAMTGV
+8 SVENFVIKIMTGV
-21 NLNTPSPVG
+21 NLNETSALHEPIPS
-30 EGQGVRVCEP
+30 
-40 PAHYG
+40 YG
-45 ARWEYVPA
+45 AQWIYTPA
-53 TALQREITE
+53 SELPREITE
-62 VLVETEVKK
+62 VLIETELKQ
-71 ALVRLNPEI
+71 ALVKLNPEI
-80 AAQPERADEVIYKLR
+80 AALPERADEVIYKLR

-109 NEKFAEWLKG
+109 NEEFAEWLKG
-119 RKTMPFGK
+119 NKTMPFGK
-127 NYAHVT
+127 NYAHVSIK
-133 VNLIDFK
+133 LIDFET
-140 NIENNTF
+140 IENNKF

-161 RPDIVLFVNG
+161 RPDIVMFVNG
-171 FPLVVG
+171 IPLVVG
-177 EAKTAV
+177 EAKTPV
-183 RPAVSWLDGAADIH
+183 RPSVSWLDAASDIH

-205 ELFVPNVFSF
+205 ELFVPNVLSF

-229 PLEFWAAWRVDD
+229 PLEFWAAWRVNDGDD
-241 DENLSK
+241 VSRL
-247 MMGLGNV
+247 MGLNNV
-254 EKELKQLL
+254 AAEMKQLL
-262 SPRTLLDI
+262 SPKTLLDI
-270 LYNFTTYTTN
+270 LYNFTTYSTN
-280 KKRQRTKIVCR
+280 KKRQRIKVVCR

-302 ERVLQNRIKRGLIWH
+302 QRVLENKIKRGLIWH

-332 KLRKM
+332 KMRKM
-337 PELKSPTVMIVVD
+337 KELKSPTVMIVVD

-364 AQNVMPTEDISTM
+364 APNVMPTEDIDTL
-377 NSYLENDSRYI
+377 NKYLANDSRYI
-388 IITTIFKFKE
+388 IITTIFKFKD
-398 AKPNINLRENIIV
+398 AQANINQRENIIV

-425 QRMRA
+425 QRMRL

-443 PINRSDH
+443 PINKSDH
-450 NTFWTFGAEE
+450 NTFWTFGAQE
-460 DTNGYM
+460 DENGYM

-474 LRDNTILP
+474 LRDKTILP

-493 IDKDSVDEQFA
+493 IDRDKVDEEFA
-504 ELSNSLDED
+504 AIANTLDED
-513 AKITLTKKA
+513 AKITLSNKA

-530 SPERIALVCQDIAQ
+530 SPERIEIVCKDIAQ

-582 SAVVISTSGKGDD
+582 SAVVISTSGKGED
-595 ELKRLYNRTKDEQ
+595 ELKRLYNLSKDEQ
-608 EKLIEKY
+608 EKLIEKF
-615 NNPDSELKFLI
+615 NKPDSELKFLI

-631 LTGFDSPILQTMYLD
+631 LTGFDAPILQTMYLD

-687 EFDEDAM
+687 EFDEEVM
-694 KKVITNLNSLID
+694 KKVITNLSSQLE
-706 ELPKVMENN
+706 ELPRIMANN
-715 LSHFAGVDRTVE
+715 LAHFEGVDRTVE

-734 AQEAIGTN
+734 AQDAINTN
-742 EKRDAFAA
+742 EKRDAFAS
-750 DYRQLS
+750 DYRQLA

-767 LEPFRVDYK
+767 LEPYRTDYK

-810 DNIHAEGIHTDMEE
+810 DNIHVGGIHTDMEE
-824 VVLDETTVA
+824 VVLDETMVA
-833 SLMANKDPKAAKRME
+833 SLMASKDPKAAKKIE

-855 KKYSNIPKFVE
+855 KKYANQPKFVE
-866 LSKRLEELRAKAEA
+866 LSKRLEALRDKAEQ

-898 TVQAEKQE
+898 TIQAEKQE
-906 EKIEVRKTG
+906 EHIEVRKTG

-921 LFLELRTEDT
+921 LFLELRTDDT

-936 RIVADIDEIVKIVRF
+936 RIVADIDSIVKIVRF

-968 RKTLLKYKLHKEEA
+968 RKTLLKYKLHKEEV
-982 LFAKAY
+982 LFNKAY
-988 LYIKEYY
+988 MYIREYY

>member
-1 MSFTEIN
+1 MPFNEIN
-8 SVENFVIKAMTGV
+8 SVENFVIKTMTGV
-21 NLNTPSPVG
+21 NLNEMGT
-30 EGQGVRVCEP
+30 
-40 PAHYG
+40 AHESATSYG
-45 ARWEYVPA
+45 AQWIYTHASE
-53 TALQREITE
+53 LSREITE
-62 VLVETEVKK
+62 VLIETELKQ
-71 ALVRLNPEI
+71 ALIDLNPEI
-80 AAQPERADEVIYKLR
+80 KAQPERADEVIYKLR

-109 NEKFAEWLKG
+109 NEEFAELLKG
-119 RKTMPFGK
+119 NKTMPFGK
-127 NYAHVT
+127 NYAHVS
-133 VNLIDFK
+133 VKLIDFDV
-140 NIENNTF
+140 IENNKF

-161 RPDIVLFVNG
+161 RPDIVMFVNG
-171 FPLVVG
+171 IPLVVG
-177 EAKTAV
+177 EAKTPV
-183 RPAVSWLDGAADIH
+183 RPSVSWLDAASDIH

-205 ELFVPNVFSF
+205 ELFVPNVLSF

-229 PLEFWAAWRVDD
+229 PLEFWAAWRVNDGDD
-241 DENLSK
+241 VSRL
-247 MMGLGNV
+247 MGLNNV
-254 EKELKQLL
+254 AAEMKQLL
-262 SPRTLLDI
+262 SPKTLLDI
-270 LYNFTTYTTN
+270 LYNFTTYSTN
-280 KKRQRTKIVCR
+280 KKRQRIKVVCR

-302 ERVLQNRIKRGLIWH
+302 QRVLENKIKRGLIWH

-332 KLRKM
+332 KMRKM
-337 PELKSPTVMIVVD
+337 KELKSPTVMIVVD

-364 AQNVMPTEDISTM
+364 ASNVMPTEDIDTL
-377 NSYLENDSRYI
+377 NKYLANDSRYI
-388 IITTIFKFKE
+388 IITTIFKFKD
-398 AKPNINLRENIIV
+398 AQANINQRDNIIV

-425 QRMRA
+425 QRMRM

-443 PINRSDH
+443 PINKTDH
-450 NTFWTFGAEE
+450 NTFWTFGAQE
-460 DTNGYM
+460 DENGYM

-474 LRDNTILP
+474 LRDKTILP

-493 IDKDSVDEQFA
+493 IDREKVDEEFA
-504 ELSNSLDED
+504 AISNTLDED
-513 AKITLTKKA
+513 AKITLSNKA

-530 SPERIALVCQDIAQ
+530 SPERIGIVCKDIAQ

-571 QELGKYFPDSA
+571 QELGKFFPDSA
-582 SAVVISTSGKGDD
+582 SAVVISTSGKGED
-595 ELKRLYNRTKDEQ
+595 ELKRLYNLTKDEQ
-608 EKLIEKY
+608 EKLIEKF
-615 NNPDSELKFLI
+615 NKPDSELKFLI

-631 LTGFDSPILQTMYLD
+631 LTGFDAPILQTMYLD

-687 EFDEDAM
+687 EFDEEVM
-694 KKVITNLNSLID
+694 KKVITNLSSQLE
-706 ELPKVMENN
+706 ELPRIMANN
-715 LSHFAGVDRTVE
+715 LAHFEGVDRTIE

-734 AQEAIGTN
+734 AQDAIGTN
-742 EKRDAFAA
+742 EKRDAFAS
-750 DYRQLS
+750 DYRQLA

-767 LEPFRVDYK
+767 LEPYRADYR

-810 DNIHAEGIHTDMEE
+810 DNIHVGGIHTDMQE
-824 VVLDETTVA
+824 VVLDETMVA
-833 SLMANKDPKAAKRME
+833 SLMASKDPKAAKKIE

-855 KKYSNIPKFVE
+855 KKYANQPKFVE
-866 LSKRLEELRAKAEA
+866 LSKRLEALRDKAEQ

-898 TVQAEKQE
+898 TIQAEKQE
-906 EKIEVRKTG
+906 ENVEVRKTG

-936 RIVADIDEIVKIVRF
+936 RIVADIDSIVKIVRF

-968 RKTLLKYKLHKEEA
+968 RKTLLKYKLHKEEV
-982 LFAKAY
+982 LFNKAY
-988 LYIKEYY
+988 MYIREYY

>member
-1 MSFTEIN
+1 MSFNEIN
-8 SVENFVIKAMTGV
+8 TVENFVIKTMTGV
-21 NLNTPSPVG
+21 NLNDAGAVGGEPVA
-30 EGQGVRVCEP
+30 E
-40 PAHYG
+40 YG
-45 ARWEYVPA
+45 AHWVYTPA
-53 TALQREITE
+53 SELSREITE
-62 VLVETEVKK
+62 VLIETELKQTLIK
-71 ALVRLNPEI
+71 LNPEI
-80 AAQPERADEVIYKLR
+80 AALPERADEVIYKLR

-109 NEKFAEWLKG
+109 NEEFAEWLKG
-119 RKTMPFGK
+119 DKTMPFGK

-133 VNLIDFK
+133 VKLIDFD
-140 NIENNTF
+140 NIENNKF

-161 RPDIVLFVNG
+161 RPDIVMFVNG
-171 FPLVVG
+171 IPLVVG
-177 EAKTAV
+177 EAKTPI
-183 RPAVSWLDGAADIH
+183 RPSVSWLDAAADIH

-229 PLEFWAAWRVDD
+229 PLEFWAAWRVNDGDD
-241 DENLSK
+241 VSRL
-247 MMGLGNV
+247 MGLTNV
-254 EKELKQLL
+254 AAEMKQLL
-262 SPRTLLDI
+262 SPKILLDI
-270 LYNFTTYTTN
+270 LYNFTTYSTN
-280 KKRQRTKIVCR
+280 KKRQRMKVVCR

-302 ERVLQNRIKRGLIWH
+302 QRVVENKIKRGLIWH

-332 KLRKM
+332 KMRKM
-337 PELKSPTVMIVVD
+337 AELKSPTVMIVVD

-364 AQNVMPTEDISTM
+364 ARNVVPTEDIDTL
-377 NSYLENDSRYI
+377 NGYLANDSRFI

-398 AKPNINLRENIIV
+398 AKANINLRDNIIV

-425 QRMRA
+425 QRMRM

-443 PINRSDH
+443 PINKSDH
-450 NTFWTFGAEE
+450 NTFWTFGAQE
-460 DTNGYM
+460 DENGYM

-474 LRDNTILP
+474 LRDKTILP

-493 IDKDSVDEQFA
+493 IDRDRVDEEFEA
-504 ELSNSLDED
+504 LSNTLDED
-513 AKITLTKKA
+513 AKITLSNKA

-530 SPERIALVCQDIAQ
+530 SPERIEIVCKDIAQ

-582 SAVVISTSGKGDD
+582 SAVVISTSGKGED
-595 ELKRLYNRTKDEQ
+595 ELKRLYSLTKDEQ
-608 EKLIEKY
+608 EKLIEKF
-615 NNPDSELKFLI
+615 NKPESELKFLI

-631 LTGFDSPILQTMYLD
+631 LTGFDAPILQTMYLD

-687 EFDEDAM
+687 EFDEDVM
-694 KKVITNLNSLID
+694 KKVITNLNSQLE
-706 ELPKVMENN
+706 ELPRVMANN
-715 LSHFAGVDRTVE
+715 LAHFEGVDRTVD

-734 AQEAIGTN
+734 AQEAINTN
-742 EKRDAFAA
+742 EKRDAFAS
-750 DYRQLS
+750 DYRQLA
-756 NIWESLSPDPA
+756 NIWESLSPDAA
-767 LEPFRVDYK
+767 LEPYREDYK

-790 DSLGKLLWL
+790 DSLGKLLWW

-810 DNIHAEGIHTDMEE
+810 DNIHVGGIHSDMEE
-824 VVLDETTVA
+824 VVLDEVMVA
-833 SLMANKDPKAAKRME
+833 SLMTSKDPRAAKKIE

-855 KKYSNIPKFVE
+855 KKYANQPKFIE
-866 LSKRLEELRAKAEA
+866 LSKRLEALRDKAEQ

-906 EKIEVRKTG
+906 QQIEVRKTG

-921 LFLELRTEDT
+921 LFMELRTEDT

-936 RIVADIDEIVKIVRF
+936 RIVADIDSIVKIVRF
-951 PGWQTTN
+951 PGWQNTN

-968 RKTLLKYKLHKEEA
+968 RKTLLKYKLHKEEV
-982 LFAKAY
+982 LFNKAY
-988 LYIKEYY
+988 MYIREYY

>member
-1 MSFTEIN
+1 MSFNEIN
-8 SVENFVIKAMTGV
+8 AVENFVIHTMTGV
-21 NLNTPSPVG
+21 NLNETSM
-30 EGQGVRVCEP
+30 
-40 PAHYG
+40 AHEAQAPYG
-45 ARWEYVPA
+45 AQWEYLPA
-53 TALQREITE
+53 TELPREVTE
-62 VLVETEVKK
+62 VMVETEVKK

-80 AAQPERADEVIYKLR
+80 AALPERADEVIYKLR

-109 NEKFAEWLKG
+109 NEEFAEWLKG
-119 RKTMPFGK
+119 NKTMPFGK
-127 NYAHVT
+127 NYAHVS
-133 VNLIDFK
+133 VKLIDFE
-140 NIENNTF
+140 NIDNNKF

-177 EAKTAV
+177 ETKTPV
-183 RPAVSWLDGAADIH
+183 RPSVSWLDAASDIH
-197 DGYENSVP
+197 DIYENSVP
-205 ELFVPNVFSF
+205 ELFVPNILSF

-229 PLEFWAAWRVDD
+229 PLEFWSAWRVNDNDD
-241 DENLSK
+241 VSR
-247 MMGLGNV
+247 MMGLNNV
-254 EKELKQLL
+254 AAEMKQLL
-262 SPRTLLDI
+262 SPKTLLDI
-270 LYNFTTYTTN
+270 LYNFTTYSTN
-280 KKRQRTKIVCR
+280 KKRQRIKVVCR

-302 ERVLQNRIKRGLIWH
+302 QRVLENKIKRGLIWH

-332 KLRKM
+332 KMRKM
-337 PELKSPTVMIVVD
+337 KELKSPTVMIVVD

-364 AQNVMPTEDISTM
+364 ASNVMPTEDIDTL
-377 NSYLENDSRYI
+377 NKYLANDSRYI
-388 IITTIFKFKE
+388 IITTIFKFKD
-398 AKPNINLRENIIV
+398 AQANINQRENIIV

-425 QRMRA
+425 QRMRL

-443 PINRSDH
+443 PINKSDH
-450 NTFWTFGAEE
+450 NTFWTFGAQE
-460 DTNGYM
+460 DENGYM

-474 LRDNTILP
+474 LRDKTILP

-493 IDKDSVDEQFA
+493 IDRDKVDEEFA
-504 ELSNSLDED
+504 AIANTLDED
-513 AKITLTKKA
+513 AKITLSNKA

-530 SPERIALVCQDIAQ
+530 SPERIEIVCKDIAQ

-571 QELGKYFPDSA
+571 QELGKYFPNSA
-582 SAVVISTSGKGDD
+582 SAVVISTSGKGED
-595 ELKRLYNRTKDEQ
+595 ELKRLYNLSKDEQ
-608 EKLIEKY
+608 EKLIEKF
-615 NNPDSELKFLI
+615 NKPDSELKFLI

-631 LTGFDSPILQTMYLD
+631 LTGFDAPILQTMYLD

-687 EFDEDAM
+687 EFDEEVM
-694 KKVITNLNSLID
+694 KKVITNLSSQLE
-706 ELPKVMENN
+706 ELPRIMANN
-715 LSHFAGVDRTVE
+715 LAHFEGVDRTVE

-734 AQEAIGTN
+734 AQDAINTN
-742 EKRDAFAA
+742 EKRDAFAS
-750 DYRQLS
+750 DYRQLA

-767 LEPFRVDYK
+767 LEPYRTDYK

-810 DNIHAEGIHTDMEE
+810 DNIHVGGIHTDMEE
-824 VVLDETTVA
+824 VVLDETMVA
-833 SLMANKDPKAAKRME
+833 SLMASKDSKAAKKIE

-855 KKYSNIPKFVE
+855 KKYTNQPKFVE
-866 LSKRLEELRAKAEA
+866 LSKRLEALRDKAEQ

-898 TVQAEKQE
+898 TIQAEKQE
-906 EKIEVRKTG
+906 EHIEVRKTG

-936 RIVADIDEIVKIVRF
+936 RIVADIDSIVKIVRF

-968 RKTLLKYKLHKEEA
+968 RKTLLKYKLHKEEV
-982 LFAKAY
+982 LFNKAY
-988 LYIKEYY
+988 MYIREYY

>member
-1 MSFTEIN
+1 MSFNEIN
-8 SVENFVIKAMTGV
+8 SVENFVIKTMTGV
-21 NLNTPSPVG
+21 NLNETGTLHEPMPS
-30 EGQGVRVCEP
+30 
-40 PAHYG
+40 YG
-45 ARWEYVPA
+45 AQWIYTPA
-53 TALQREITE
+53 SELPREITE
-62 VLVETEVKK
+62 VLIETELKQ
-71 ALVRLNPEI
+71 ALVKLNPEI
-80 AAQPERADEVIYKLR
+80 AALPERADEVIYKLR

-109 NEKFAEWLKG
+109 NEEFAEWLKG
-119 RKTMPFGK
+119 NKTMPFGK
-127 NYAHVT
+127 NYAHVS
-133 VNLIDFK
+133 VKLIDFET
-140 NIENNTF
+140 IENNKF

-161 RPDIVLFVNG
+161 RPDIVMFVNG
-171 FPLVVG
+171 IPLVVG
-177 EAKTAV
+177 EAKTPV
-183 RPAVSWLDGAADIH
+183 RPSVSWLDAASDIH

-205 ELFVPNVFSF
+205 ELFVPNVLSF

-229 PLEFWAAWRVDD
+229 PLEFWAAWRVNDGDD
-241 DENLSK
+241 ISRL
-247 MMGLGNV
+247 MGLNNV
-254 EKELKQLL
+254 AAEMKQLL
-262 SPRTLLDI
+262 SPKTLLDI
-270 LYNFTTYTTN
+270 LYNFTTYSTN
-280 KKRQRTKIVCR
+280 KKRQRTKVVCR

-302 ERVLQNRIKRGLIWH
+302 QRVLENKIKRGLIWH

-364 AQNVMPTEDISTM
+364 APNVMPTEDIDTL
-377 NSYLENDSRYI
+377 NKYLVNDSRYI
-388 IITTIFKFKE
+388 IITTIFKFKD
-398 AKPNINLRENIIV
+398 AQANINLRDNIIV

-425 QRMRA
+425 QRMRM

-443 PINRSDH
+443 PINKTDH
-450 NTFWTFGAEE
+450 NTFWTFGAQE
-460 DTNGYM
+460 DENGYM

-474 LRDNTILP
+474 LRDKTILP

-493 IDKDSVDEQFA
+493 IDREKVDEEFA
-504 ELSNSLDED
+504 AIANTLDED
-513 AKITLTKKA
+513 AKITLSNKA

-530 SPERIALVCQDIAQ
+530 SPERIEIVCKDIAQ

-582 SAVVISTSGKGDD
+582 SAVVISTSGKGED
-595 ELKRLYNRTKDEQ
+595 ELKRLYNLSKDEQ
-608 EKLIEKY
+608 EKLIEKF
-615 NNPDSELKFLI
+615 NKPDSELKFLI

-631 LTGFDSPILQTMYLD
+631 LTGFDAPILQTMYLD

-687 EFDEDAM
+687 EFDEEVM
-694 KKVITNLNSLID
+694 KKVITNLSSQLE
-706 ELPKVMENN
+706 ELPRIMANN
-715 LSHFAGVDRTVE
+715 LAHFEGVDRTVE

-734 AQEAIGTN
+734 AQDAINTN
-742 EKRDAFAA
+742 EKRDAFAS
-750 DYRQLS
+750 DYRQLA

-767 LEPFRVDYK
+767 LEPYRTDYK

-810 DNIHAEGIHTDMEE
+810 DNIHVGGIHTDMEE
-824 VVLDETTVA
+824 VVLDETMVA
-833 SLMANKDPKAAKRME
+833 SLMASKDPKAAKKIE

-855 KKYSNIPKFVE
+855 KKYTNQPKFVE
-866 LSKRLEELRAKAEA
+866 LSKRLEALRDKAEQ

-898 TVQAEKQE
+898 TIQAEKQE
-906 EKIEVRKTG
+906 EHIEVRKTG
-915 KEALTE
+915 MEALTE
-921 LFLELRTEDT
+921 LFLELRTDDT

-936 RIVADIDEIVKIVRF
+936 RIVADIDSIVKVVRF

-968 RKTLLKYKLHKEEA
+968 RKTLLKYKLHKEEV
-982 LFAKAY
+982 LFNKAY
-988 LYIKEYY
+988 LYIREYY

>member
-1 MSFTEIN
+1 MPFNEIN
-8 SVENFVIKAMTGV
+8 SVENFVIKTMTGV
-21 NLNTPSPVG
+21 NLNNTGTAHESATP
-30 EGQGVRVCEP
+30 
-40 PAHYG
+40 YG
-45 ARWEYVPA
+45 AQWIYTPA
-53 TALQREITE
+53 SELSREITE
-62 VLVETEVKK
+62 VLIETELKQ
-71 ALVRLNPEI
+71 ALIDLNPEI
-80 AAQPERADEVIYKLR
+80 KAQPERADEVIYKLR

-109 NEKFAEWLKG
+109 NEEFAEWLKG
-119 RKTMPFGK
+119 NKTMPFGK
-127 NYAHVT
+127 NYAHVS
-133 VNLIDFK
+133 VKLIDFDV
-140 NIENNTF
+140 IENNKF

-161 RPDIVLFVNG
+161 RPDIVMFVNG
-171 FPLVVG
+171 IPLVVG
-177 EAKTAV
+177 EAKTPV
-183 RPAVSWLDGAADIH
+183 RPSVSWLDAASDIH

-205 ELFVPNVFSF
+205 ELFVPNVLSF

-229 PLEFWAAWRVDD
+229 PLEFWAAWRVNDGDD
-241 DENLSK
+241 VSRL
-247 MMGLGNV
+247 MGLNNV
-254 EKELKQLL
+254 AAEMKQLL
-262 SPRTLLDI
+262 SPKTLLDI
-270 LYNFTTYTTN
+270 LYNFTTYSTN
-280 KKRQRTKIVCR
+280 KKRQRIKVVCR

-302 ERVLQNRIKRGLIWH
+302 QRVLENKIKRGLIWH

-332 KLRKM
+332 KMRKM
-337 PELKSPTVMIVVD
+337 KALKSPTVMIVVD

-364 AQNVMPTEDISTM
+364 APNVMPTEDIDTL
-377 NSYLENDSRYI
+377 NKYLANDSRYI
-388 IITTIFKFKE
+388 IITTIFKFKD
-398 AKPNINLRENIIV
+398 AQANINQRDNIIV

-425 QRMRA
+425 QRMRM

-443 PINRSDH
+443 PINKTDH
-450 NTFWTFGAEE
+450 NTFWTFGAQE
-460 DTNGYM
+460 DENGYM

-474 LRDNTILP
+474 LRDKTILP

-493 IDKDSVDEQFA
+493 IDREKVDEEFA
-504 ELSNSLDED
+504 AISNTLDED
-513 AKITLTKKA
+513 AKITLSNKA

-530 SPERIALVCQDIAQ
+530 SPERIGIVCKDIAQ

-571 QELGKYFPDSA
+571 LELGKYFPDSA
-582 SAVVISTSGKGDD
+582 SAVVISTSGKGED
-595 ELKRLYNRTKDEQ
+595 ELKRLYNLTKDEQ
-608 EKLIEKY
+608 EKLIEKF
-615 NNPDSELKFLI
+615 NKPDSELKFLI

-631 LTGFDSPILQTMYLD
+631 LTGFDAPILQTMYLD

-687 EFDEDAM
+687 EFDEEVM
-694 KKVITNLNSLID
+694 KKVITNLSSQLE
-706 ELPKVMENN
+706 ELPRIMANN
-715 LSHFAGVDRTVE
+715 LAHFEGVDRTIE

-734 AQEAIGTN
+734 AQDAIGTN
-742 EKRDAFAA
+742 EKRDAFAS
-750 DYRQLS
+750 DYRQLA

-767 LEPFRVDYK
+767 LEPYRADYR

-810 DNIHAEGIHTDMEE
+810 DNIHVGGIHTDMQE
-824 VVLDETTVA
+824 VVLDETMVA
-833 SLMANKDPKAAKRME
+833 SLMASKDPKAAKKIE

-855 KKYSNIPKFVE
+855 KKYANQPKFVE
-866 LSKRLEELRAKAEA
+866 LSKRLEALRDKAEQ

-898 TVQAEKQE
+898 TIQAEKQE
-906 EKIEVRKTG
+906 ENVEVRKTG

-936 RIVADIDEIVKIVRF
+936 RIVADIDSIVKIVRF

-968 RKTLLKYKLHKEEA
+968 RKTLLKYKLHKEEV
-982 LFAKAY
+982 LFNKAY
-988 LYIKEYY
+988 MYIREYY

>member
-1 MSFTEIN
+1 MSFNEIN
-8 SVENFVIKAMTGV
+8 SVENFVIKTMTGV
-21 NLNTPSPVG
+21 NLNEAKTLHEPTPL
-30 EGQGVRVCEP
+30 
-40 PAHYG
+40 YG
-45 ARWEYVPA
+45 AQWVYTPA
-53 TALQREITE
+53 SELSREITE
-62 VLVETEVKK
+62 VLVETELKQ
-71 ALVRLNPEI
+71 ALVKLNPEI
-80 AAQPERADEVIYKLR
+80 AALPERADEVIYKLR

-109 NEKFAEWLKG
+109 NEEFAEWLKG
-119 RKTMPFGK
+119 NKTMPFGK
-127 NYAHVT
+127 NYAHVS
-133 VNLIDFK
+133 VKLIDFE
-140 NIENNTF
+140 NIENNKF

-161 RPDIVLFVNG
+161 RPDIVMFVNG
-171 FPLVVG
+171 IPLVVG
-177 EAKTAV
+177 EAKTPV
-183 RPAVSWLDGAADIH
+183 RPSVSWLDAASDIH

-205 ELFVPNVFSF
+205 ELFVPNVLSF

-229 PLEFWAAWRVDD
+229 PLEFWAAWRVNEGDD
-241 DENLSK
+241 VSRL
-247 MMGLGNV
+247 MGLNNV
-254 EKELKQLL
+254 AAEMKQLL
-262 SPRTLLDI
+262 SPKTLLDI
-270 LYNFTTYTTN
+270 LYNFTTYSTN
-280 KKRQRTKIVCR
+280 KKRQRIKVVCR

-302 ERVLQNRIKRGLIWH
+302 QRVLENKIKRGLIWH

-332 KLRKM
+332 KMRKLK
-337 PELKSPTVMIVVD
+337 ELKSPTVMIVVD

-364 AQNVMPTEDISTM
+364 APNVMPTEDIDTL
-377 NSYLENDSRYI
+377 NKYLANDSRYI
-388 IITTIFKFKE
+388 IITTIFKFKD
-398 AKPNINLRENIIV
+398 AQANINQRENIIV

-425 QRMRA
+425 QRMRL

-443 PINRSDH
+443 PINKSDH
-450 NTFWTFGAEE
+450 NTFWTFGAQE
-460 DTNGYM
+460 DENGYM
-466 SRYSFEDA
+466 SCYSFEDA
-474 LRDNTILP
+474 LRDKTILP

-493 IDKDSVDEQFA
+493 IDRDKVDEEFA
-504 ELSNSLDED
+504 AIANTLDED
-513 AKITLTKKA
+513 AKITLSNKA

-530 SPERIALVCQDIAQ
+530 SPERIEIVCKDIAQ

-582 SAVVISTSGKGDD
+582 SAVVISTSGKGED
-595 ELKRLYNRTKDEQ
+595 ELKRLYNLSKDEQ
-608 EKLIEKY
+608 EKLIEKF
-615 NNPDSELKFLI
+615 NKPDSELKFLI

-631 LTGFDSPILQTMYLD
+631 LTGFDAPILQTMYLD

-687 EFDEDAM
+687 EFDEEVM
-694 KKVITNLNSLID
+694 KKVITNLSSQLE
-706 ELPKVMENN
+706 ELPRIMANN
-715 LSHFAGVDRTVE
+715 LAHFEGVDRTVD

-734 AQEAIGTN
+734 AQDAINTN
-742 EKRDAFAA
+742 EKRDTFAS
-750 DYRQLS
+750 DYRQLA

-767 LEPFRVDYK
+767 LEPYRTDYK

-810 DNIHAEGIHTDMEE
+810 DNIHVGGIHTDMEE
-824 VVLDETTVA
+824 VVLDETMVA
-833 SLMANKDPKAAKRME
+833 SLMASKDPKAAKKIE

-855 KKYSNIPKFVE
+855 KKYTNQLKFVE
-866 LSKRLEELRAKAEA
+866 LSKRLEALRDKAEQ

-898 TVQAEKQE
+898 TIQAEKQE
-906 EKIEVRKTG
+906 EHIEVRKTG

-921 LFLELRTEDT
+921 LFLELRTDDT

-936 RIVADIDEIVKIVRF
+936 RIVADIDSIVKIVRF

-968 RKTLLKYKLHKEEA
+968 RKTLLKYKLHKEEV
-982 LFAKAY
+982 LFNKAY
-988 LYIKEYY
+988 LYIREYY

>member
-1 MSFTEIN
+1 MPFNEIN
-8 SVENFVIKAMTGV
+8 SVENFVIKTMTGV
-21 NLNTPSPVG
+21 NLNETSTLH
-30 EGQGVRVCEP
+30 EP
-40 PAHYG
+40 MASYG
-45 ARWEYVPA
+45 AQWIYTPA
-53 TALQREITE
+53 SELPREITE
-62 VLVETEVKK
+62 VLIETELKQ
-71 ALVRLNPEI
+71 ALIKLNPEI
-80 AAQPERADEVIYKLR
+80 EALPERADEVIYKLR

-109 NEKFAEWLKG
+109 NEEFAEWLKG
-119 RKTMPFGK
+119 NKTMPFGK
-127 NYAHVT
+127 NYAHVSIK
-133 VNLIDFK
+133 LIDFDV
-140 NIENNTF
+140 IENNKF

-161 RPDIVLFVNG
+161 RPDIVMFVNG
-171 FPLVVG
+171 IPLVVG
-177 EAKTAV
+177 EAKTPV
-183 RPAVSWLDGAADIH
+183 RPSVSWLDAASDIH

-205 ELFVPNVFSF
+205 EFFVPNVLSF

-229 PLEFWAAWRVDD
+229 PLEFWAAWRVNEGDD
-241 DENLSK
+241 VSRL
-247 MMGLGNV
+247 MGLNNV
-254 EKELKQLL
+254 AAEMKQLL
-262 SPRTLLDI
+262 SPKTLLDI
-270 LYNFTTYTTN
+270 LYNFTTYSTN
-280 KKRQRTKIVCR
+280 KKRQRIKVVCR

-302 ERVLQNRIKRGLIWH
+302 QRVLENKIKRGLIWH

-332 KLRKM
+332 KMRKLK
-337 PELKSPTVMIVVD
+337 ELKNPTVMIVVD

-364 AQNVMPTEDISTM
+364 APNVMPTEDIDTL
-377 NSYLENDSRYI
+377 NKYLANDSRFI
-388 IITTIFKFKE
+388 IITTIFKFKD
-398 AKPNINLRENIIV
+398 AKANINLRDNIIV

-425 QRMRA
+425 QRMRM

-443 PINRSDH
+443 PINKTDH
-450 NTFWTFGAEE
+450 NTFWTFGAQE
-460 DTNGYM
+460 DENGYM

-474 LRDNTILP
+474 LRDKTILP

-493 IDKDSVDEQFA
+493 IDREKVDEEFEA
-504 ELSNSLDED
+504 ISNTLDEE
-513 AKITLTKKA
+513 AKITLSKKA

-530 SPERIALVCQDIAQ
+530 SPERIEIVCKDIAQ

-582 SAVVISTSGKGDD
+582 SAVVISTSGKGED
-595 ELKRLYNRTKDEQ
+595 ELKRLYNLTKDEQ
-608 EKLIEKY
+608 EKLVEKF
-615 NNPDSELKFLI
+615 NKPDSELKFLI

-631 LTGFDSPILQTMYLD
+631 LTGFDAPILQTMYLD

-687 EFDEDAM
+687 EFDEDVM
-694 KKVITNLNSLID
+694 KKVITNLSSQLE
-706 ELPKVMENN
+706 ELPRIMVNN
-715 LSHFAGVDRTVE
+715 LAHFEGVNRTIE

-734 AQEAIGTN
+734 AQDAIGTN
-742 EKRDAFAA
+742 EKRDAFAS
-750 DYRQLS
+750 DYRQLA

-767 LEPFRVDYK
+767 LEPYRTDYK

-799 SLGAQTKKIMY
+799 SLGTQTKKIMY
-810 DNIHAEGIHTDMEE
+810 DNIHVGGIHNEMQE
-824 VVLDETTVA
+824 VVLDETMVA
-833 SLMANKDPKAAKRME
+833 SLMVSKDPKAAKKIE

-855 KKYSNIPKFVE
+855 KKYANQPKFVE
-866 LSKRLEELRAKAEA
+866 LSKRLEALRDKAEQ

-898 TVQAEKQE
+898 TIQAEKQE
-906 EKIEVRKTG
+906 EHIEVRKTG
-915 KEALTE
+915 TEALTE

-936 RIVADIDEIVKIVRF
+936 RIVADIDSIVKIVRF

-968 RKTLLKYKLHKEEA
+968 RKTLLKYKLHKEEV
-982 LFAKAY
+982 LFNKAY
-988 LYIKEYY
+988 MYIREYY